1 MKKMK
6 KSKSLFAAILAVLS
20 IGLVSCGNE
29 NNPSQPSNN
38 PTTPSNNSQ
47 TPSVKNSYTF
57 DVNGEL
63 KEGMTVTLIFK
74 NNGSAIVEQASVVY
88 SVDDASKATVSGN
101 KITFTGNGT
110 VKITATYKG
119 ETIEK
124 TVEVAEGEHIYTIA
138 EAKAASSDLNNLIK
152 MRGKVTAS
160 LGKSAYISD
169 TTGGAYI
176 YNWSF
181 NSADTAITNKSFT
194 VGQTV
199 DITAFIV
206 HSNSKDKN
214 GNQNERGLQISNW
227 NSEKRER
234 VSGTSAIVSTTE
246 VEAMKPIELDEAGYK
261 ALTYDK
267 VGNLYTFEAEY
278 VSGNPKEK
286 GVNVKFKLGN
296 TDIVLRTDK
305 YDPASPSDTLVT
317 GKKYKITA
325 PLSWFNGAQFAYASS
340 GVSIVE
346 ADAKPLEVSY
356 TGNAYVGQK
365 VTLETTASGVK
376 VTEGVTY
383 TIEEGIDLA
392 SLENGVLT
400 ITGEGT
406 IKVKATYVK
415 DGKTLTAEVTINAT
429 ALALSKLS
437 ELKSMTSGKVKSRGY
452 VMGYTGTPRIDY
464 GLYDKVFIAD
474 GEDYFILYK
483 VKPEQLTG
491 INVGDLIEFTGD
503 ISHFPNGSVT
513 TYETRNNVITKLTEA
528 DPSIVKPTA
537 TELTSSSATFTFG
550 QDNISKAYK
559 INQGVVISNTEDSS
573 GNMTVKF
580 TLGSNEYDLF
590 MDSRDYEITKDPFTK
605 LTVGTV
611 FNANVFAAASNFFCP
626 SNIEIISQQEVLTM
640 DKEKAE
646 INIHG
651 NDKTLQLNATYTG
664 GSNTDPI
671 VWSSSAES
679 VATVD
684 QNGLVTGVAVGET
697 IITAKKSETLSV
709 QAKITVVDENITKV
723 KVSFNSDIADLLT
736 IDDSAKTA
744 TLTTQGITFLIKQEG
759 SPTPLSQ
766 MKDYL
771 SSSNSLRFYQGYS
784 MEISVA
790 SGTIKAIKPDS
801 YAKKAFTAKNISSTD
816 FTVTDI
822 DTVSMKNTTSSK
834 ISMKAVKQVQI
845 FSLEFTLGE

>member
-88 SVDDASKATVSGN
+88 SVDDASKASVSGN

-138 EAKAASSDLNNLIK
+138 EAKAANSNANKLIK

-160 LGKSAYISD
+160 LGTSAYISD
-169 TTGGAYI
+169 STGGAYI

-181 NSADTAITNKSFT
+181 NNADTAITNKSFT

-214 GNQNERGLQISNW
+214 GNQNERGLQISNY
-227 NSEKRER
+227 NSGSR

-278 VSGNPKEK
+278 VSGKPSKGT

-305 YDPASPSDTLVT
+305 FDPAAPSDTLVA

-340 GVSIVE
+340 GVSIVD

-356 TGNAYVGQK
+356 TGDAYVGK
-365 VTLETTASGVK
+365 EVTLVTTANGVK

-383 TIEEGIDLA
+383 TIEEGSDLA
-392 SLENGVLT
+392 SLENDVLT

-452 VMGYTGTPRIDY
+452 VMGYTGTPRIDS

-483 VKPEQLTG
+483 VKPEQLNG

-503 ISHFPNGSVT
+503 IQHYKQGDVT
-513 TYETRNNVITKLTEA
+513 TYETKNNVITKLTEA
-528 DPSIVKPTA
+528 DSSIVKPTA
-537 TELTSSSATFTFG
+537 TELTSTSAAFAFG
-550 QDNISKAYK
+550 QANISKAYK
-559 INQGVVISNTEDSS
+559 INQGVVVSNTEDSS

-580 TLGSNEYDLF
+580 TLGSNEYELF
-590 MDSRDYEITKDPFTK
+590 MDSRDYDITKDPFTK
-605 LTVGTV
+605 LTAGAV
-611 FNANVFAAASNFFCP
+611 FNADVFAAASNFFCP
-626 SNIEIISQQEVLTM
+626 SNIEITSQQEVLTL
-640 DKEKAE
+640 DKEE
-646 INIHG
+646 GTINIHG
-651 NDKTLQLNATYTG
+651 NDKTLQLNATYG
-664 GSNTDPI
+664 GTNTAPI
-671 VWSSSAES
+671 VWSSSVES

-723 KVSFNSDIADLLT
+723 TISASDLKEAVAGAVNQEVKGIKIEISTGLVKVANISVYKGQTLKLTSNIGLMTKVVFTCIASGD
-736 IDDSAKTA
+736 AKYGPGCFTGTNYTA
-744 TLTTQGITFLIKQEG
+744 GEEQTGTWELAAGASSLTLTASKQQVRITQ
-759 SPTPLSQ
+759 
-766 MKDYL
+766 
-771 SSSNSLRFYQGYS
+771 
-784 MEISVA
+784 MEISYIPSA
-790 SGTIKAIKPDS
+790 
-801 YAKKAFTAKNISSTD
+801 
-816 FTVTDI
+816 
-822 DTVSMKNTTSSK
+822 
-834 ISMKAVKQVQI
+834 
-845 FSLEFTLGE
+845 E

>member
-101 KITFTGNGT
+101 KITFTGNGSI
-110 VKITATYKG
+110 KITATYKG

-138 EAKAASSDLNNLIK
+138 EAKAANSNANKLIK

-160 LGKSAYISD
+160 LGTSAYISD
-169 TTGGAYI
+169 STGGAYI

-181 NSADTAITNKSFT
+181 NNADTAITNKSFT

-206 HSNSKDKN
+206 HSTN
-214 GNQNERGLQISNW
+214 GGERGLQISNY
-227 NSEKRER
+227 NREKKER
-234 VSGTSAIVSTTE
+234 VNGTSAIVSTTE

-278 VSGNPKEK
+278 VSGKPSKGT

-296 TDIVLRTDK
+296 TDIVLRTDS
-305 YDPASPSDTLVT
+305 YDPAVPSDTLVT

-340 GVSIVE
+340 GVSIVD
-346 ADAKPLEVSY
+346 ADSEPLEVSY
-356 TGNAYVGQK
+356 TGDAYVGEF
-365 VTLETTASGVK
+365 VNLVTTASGVK
-376 VTEGVTY
+376 VTEDVTY
-383 TIEEGIDLA
+383 TIEEGSNLA
-392 SLENGVLT
+392 SLANGVLT

-415 DGKTLTAEVTINAT
+415 DGKTLTAEVTIKAT
-429 ALALSKLS
+429 VLTLSKLS
-437 ELKSMTSGKVKSRGY
+437 ELKSKTKGKKVKSRGY
-452 VMGYTGTPRIDY
+452 VMGYTETPRSKS

-474 GEDYFILYK
+474 GEDYYILYK
-483 VKPEQLTG
+483 VLPEQLAG
-491 INVGDLIEFTGD
+491 INVGDLIEFTGYIQNYEQPD
-503 ISHFPNGSVT
+503 VT
-513 TYETRNNVITKLTEA
+513 TYETVSNVITKLTEA
-528 DPSIVKPTA
+528 DASIVKPTA
-537 TELTSSSATFTFG
+537 TELTSSSAAFTFG
-550 QDNISKAYK
+550 QPNISKAYK
-559 INQGVVISNTEDSS
+559 IKQGVVISNTKDSK
-573 GNMTVKF
+573 GNMIVEF
-580 TLGSNEYDLF
+580 TLGLNEYELF
-590 MDSRDYEITKDPFTK
+590 INSSDYDITKDSFTK
-605 LTVGTV
+605 LKAGAV
-611 FNANVFAAASNFFCP
+611 FNADVFADATNFFCP
-626 SNIEIISQQEVLTM
+626 SNIQITGEQEVLTL
-640 DKEKAE
+640 DKEKGE

-651 NDKTLQLNATYTG
+651 NDKTLQLNATYAG

-697 IITAKKSETLSV
+697 TITAKKSETLSV
-709 QAKITVVDENITKV
+709 QAKITVVDKNVTTVTIKTTDFDLTGVQKSSVDKTIKGLNFKISGSNNQGICNFNAKGYVGIYKGNKIEISSNLGLINKV
-723 KVSFNSDIADLLT
+723 IFTCNANGT
-736 IDDSAKTA
+736 AKGGPKNFTGTNYTA
-744 TLTTQGITFLIKQEG
+744 GEEETGIWELAAGASSLTLTASIAQVQITQ
-759 SPTPLSQ
+759 
-766 MKDYL
+766 
-771 SSSNSLRFYQGYS
+771 
-784 MEISVA
+784 MEIS
-790 SGTIKAIKPDS
+790 
-801 YAKKAFTAKNISSTD
+801 YISS
-816 FTVTDI
+816 
-822 DTVSMKNTTSSK
+822 
-834 ISMKAVKQVQI
+834 A
-845 FSLEFTLGE
+845 E

>member
-29 NNPSQPSNN
+29 SSQPSSN

-101 KITFTGNGT
+101 KITFTGNGSI
-110 VKITATYKG
+110 KITATYKG

-138 EAKAASSDLNNLIK
+138 EAKAASSDASHLIK

-160 LGKSAYISD
+160 LGTSAYISD

-176 YNWSF
+176 YNWSY
-181 NSADTAITNKSFT
+181 NNADTAITNKAFT

-206 HSNSKDKN
+206 HSTN
-214 GNQNERGLQISNW
+214 GGERGLQISNY
-227 NSEKRER
+227 NSGSR

-305 YDPASPSDTLVT
+305 YDPASPSDTLVA

-346 ADAKPLEVSY
+346 ADSEPLEVSY
-356 TGNAYVGQK
+356 TGNAYVGDK
-365 VTLETTASGVK
+365 VTLVTTASGVK

-383 TIEEGIDLA
+383 TIEEGSNLA

-400 ITGEGT
+400 ITGEGA

-429 ALALSKLS
+429 ALTLSKLS
-437 ELKSMTSGKVKSRGY
+437 ELKSMTTGKVKSRGY
-452 VMGYTGTPRIDY
+452 VMGYTGTPRSDS

-483 VKPEQLTG
+483 VQPEQLTG

-503 ISHFPNGSVT
+503 IQHYKQADVT
-513 TYETRNNVITKLTEA
+513 TYETKNNVITKLTEA
-528 DPSIVKPTA
+528 DSSIVKPTA
-537 TELTSSSATFTFG
+537 TELTSSSAAFAFG
-550 QDNISKAYK
+550 QANISKAYK
-559 INQGVVISNTEDSS
+559 INQGVVTSNTKDSK

-580 TLGSNEYDLF
+580 TLGSNEYELF
-590 MDSRDYEITKDPFTK
+590 MDSRDYDITKDPFTK
-605 LTVGTV
+605 LTVGAV
-611 FNANVFAAASNFFCP
+611 FNADVFAAASNFFCP
-626 SNIEIISQQEVLTM
+626 SNIEITGEQEVLTL
-640 DKEKAE
+640 DKKEGE

-664 GSNTDPI
+664 TNADPI

-697 IITAKKSETLSV
+697 TITAKKSETLSV

-723 KVSFNSDIADLLT
+723 KVSFNSGIANLLT
-736 IDDSAKTA
+736 IDDSTKTA
-744 TLTTQGITFLIKQEG
+744 TFTTQGITFLIKQGG
-759 SPTPLSQ
+759 SNTPLSQ
-766 MKDYL
+766 MKNYL
-771 SSSNSLRFYQGYS
+771 SRNSLRFYKDYS

-801 YAKKAFTAKNISSTD
+801 YAMKAFTAENISSKD
-816 FTVTDI
+816 FTVTDT

-834 ISMKAVKQVQI
+834 ISMTAVNQVQI
-845 FSLEFTLGE
+845 YSLEFTLGD

>member
-29 NNPSQPSNN
+29 SSQPSSN

-101 KITFTGNGT
+101 KITFTGNGS

-138 EAKAASSDLNNLIK
+138 EAKAASSDANHLIK

-160 LGKSAYISD
+160 LGTSAYISD

-176 YNWSF
+176 YNWSY
-181 NSADTAITNKSFT
+181 NNADTAITNKSFT

-206 HSNSKDKN
+206 HSNKKDKN
-214 GNQNERGLQISNW
+214 GNQIERGLQISNY
-227 NSEKRER
+227 NSGSR

-278 VSGNPKEK
+278 VSGKPSK
-286 GVNVKFKLGN
+286 GTGVDVKFKLGN

-305 YDPASPSDTLVT
+305 FDPAAPSDTLVA

-325 PLSWFNGAQFAYASS
+325 PLSWFNGSQFAYASS

-356 TGNAYVGQK
+356 TGNAYVGK
-365 VTLETTASGVK
+365 EVTLVTTASGVK

-383 TIEEGIDLA
+383 TIEEGSDLA
-392 SLENGVLT
+392 SLENDVLT

-437 ELKSMTSGKVKSRGY
+437 ELKSMTTGKVKSRGY
-452 VMGYTGTPRIDY
+452 VMGYTGTPRIDS
-464 GLYDKVFIAD
+464 GLYDKVFVAD

-503 ISHFPNGSVT
+503 IQHYKQGDVT
-513 TYETRNNVITKLTEA
+513 TYETKNNVITKLTEA
-528 DPSIVKPTA
+528 DSSIVKPTA
-537 TELTSSSATFTFG
+537 TELTSSSAAFAFG
-550 QDNISKAYK
+550 QANISKAFK
-559 INQGVVISNTEDSS
+559 INQGVVVSNTEDSS

-580 TLGSNEYDLF
+580 TLGSNEYELF
-590 MDSRDYEITKDPFTK
+590 MDSRDYDITKDPFTK
-605 LTVGTV
+605 LTAGAV
-611 FNANVFAAASNFFCP
+611 FNADVFAAASNFFCP
-626 SNIEIISQQEVLTM
+626 SNIEITSQQEVLTL
-640 DKEKAE
+640 DKEE
-646 INIHG
+646 GTINIHG
-651 NDKTLQLNATYTG
+651 NDKTLQLNATYG
-664 GSNTDPI
+664 GTNTSPI
-671 VWSSSAES
+671 VWSSSTES
-679 VATVD
+679 VATVN

-697 IITAKKSETLSV
+697 IITAKKSETLKV
-709 QAKITVVDENITKV
+709 QAKITVVDVNITKV
-723 KVSFNSDIADLLT
+723 TISASDLTEMETEGAVNQEVKGIKIEISNGIVNVANIRVYQGKTLKLTSNIGLMTKVVFTCTASGD
-736 IDDSAKTA
+736 AKYGPGCFTGTNYTA
-744 TLTTQGITFLIKQEG
+744 GEGETGTWELAAGASSLTLTASKKQVRITQ
-759 SPTPLSQ
+759 
-766 MKDYL
+766 
-771 SSSNSLRFYQGYS
+771 
-784 MEISVA
+784 MEISYIPSA
-790 SGTIKAIKPDS
+790 
-801 YAKKAFTAKNISSTD
+801 
-816 FTVTDI
+816 
-822 DTVSMKNTTSSK
+822 
-834 ISMKAVKQVQI
+834 
-845 FSLEFTLGE
+845 E

>member
-101 KITFTGNGT
+101 KITFTGNGSI
-110 VKITATYKG
+110 KITATYKG

-138 EAKAASSDLNNLIK
+138 EAKAATSNANNLIK

-169 TTGGAYI
+169 STGGAYI

-181 NSADTAITNKSFT
+181 NNADTAITNKSFT

-206 HSNSKDKN
+206 HSTN
-214 GNQNERGLQISNW
+214 GGERGLQISNW
-227 NSEKRER
+227 NSEKKER
-234 VSGTSAIVSTTE
+234 VNGTSAIVSTTE
-246 VEAMKPIELDEAGYK
+246 VEAMEPIELDEAGFK

-278 VSGNPKEK
+278 VSGKPSKGT

-296 TDIVLRTDK
+296 TDIVLRTDS
-305 YDPASPSDTLVT
+305 YDPAAPSDTLVA
-317 GKKYKITA
+317 GKTYKITA

-356 TGNAYVGQK
+356 TGNAYVGEI
-365 VTLETTASGVK
+365 VNLETTASGVK

-383 TIEEGIDLA
+383 TIEEGSNLA

-429 ALALSKLS
+429 ALTLSKLS
-437 ELKSMTSGKVKSRGY
+437 ALKSMTTGKVKSRGY
-452 VMGYTGTPRIDY
+452 VMGYTGTPRSDS

-483 VKPEQLTG
+483 VQPEQLTG

-503 ISHFPNGSVT
+503 IQHYKQADVT
-513 TYETRNNVITKLTEA
+513 TYETAHNVITKLTEA
-528 DPSIVKPTA
+528 DSSIVKPTA
-537 TELTSSSATFTFG
+537 TELTSSSAAFTFG
-550 QDNISKAYK
+550 QANISKAYK
-559 INQGVVISNTEDSS
+559 INQAVVISNTEDSK

-580 TLGSNEYDLF
+580 TLGSNEYELF
-590 MDSRDYEITKDPFTK
+590 MDSRDYDITKDPFTK
-605 LTVGTV
+605 LKAGAV
-611 FNANVFAAASNFFCP
+611 FNADVFAAASNFFCP
-626 SNIEIISQQEVLTM
+626 SNIEITSQQEVLTL
-640 DKEKAE
+640 DKEE
-646 INIHG
+646 GTINIHG

-671 VWSSSAES
+671 VWSSSVES

-709 QAKITVVDENITKV
+709 QAKITVVDVNITKV
-723 KVSFNSDIADLLT
+723 TISASDLTEMETAGAVNQEVKGIKFEISNGIVNVANIRVYQGQTLKLTSNIGLMTKVVFTCTASGD
-736 IDDSAKTA
+736 AKYGPGCFTGTNYTA
-744 TLTTQGITFLIKQEG
+744 GEEQTGTWELAAGASSLTLTASKKQVRITQ
-759 SPTPLSQ
+759 
-766 MKDYL
+766 
-771 SSSNSLRFYQGYS
+771 
-784 MEISVA
+784 MEISYIPSA
-790 SGTIKAIKPDS
+790 
-801 YAKKAFTAKNISSTD
+801 
-816 FTVTDI
+816 
-822 DTVSMKNTTSSK
+822 
-834 ISMKAVKQVQI
+834 
-845 FSLEFTLGE
+845 E

>member
-20 IGLVSCGNE
+20 IGLVSCGNQQQ
-29 NNPSQPSNN
+29 SS
-38 PTTPSNNSQ
+38 TPSNNSQ

-74 NNGSAIVEQASVVY
+74 NNGSAIVDQASVVY

-101 KITFTGNGT
+101 KITFTGNGS

-138 EAKAASSDLNNLIK
+138 EAKAAKSDANNLIK

-169 TTGGAYI
+169 STGGAYI

-181 NSADTAITNKSFT
+181 NNADTAITNKSFT

-214 GNQNERGLQISNW
+214 GNQNERGLQISNY
-227 NSEKRER
+227 NSGSR

-278 VSGNPKEK
+278 VSGKPSKGT

-305 YDPASPSDTLVT
+305 FDPAAPSDTLVA

-340 GVSIVE
+340 GVSIVD

-356 TGNAYVGQK
+356 TGDAYVGK
-365 VTLETTASGVK
+365 EVTLVTTANGVK

-383 TIEEGIDLA
+383 TIEEGSDLA
-392 SLENGVLT
+392 SLANDVLT

-452 VMGYTGTPRIDY
+452 VMGHTGTPRSDY
-464 GLYDKVFIAD
+464 GLYDKVFVAD

-483 VKPEQLTG
+483 VQPEQLTG
-491 INVGDLIEFTGD
+491 IKVGDLIEFTGD
-503 ISHFPNGSVT
+503 ISHYANGSVT
-513 TYETRNNVITKLTEA
+513 TYETKNNVITKLTEA
-528 DPSIVKPTA
+528 DSSIVKPTA
-537 TELTSSSATFTFG
+537 TELTSTSAAFAFG
-550 QDNISKAYK
+550 QANISKAYK
-559 INQGVVISNTEDSS
+559 INQGVVVSNTEDSS

-590 MDSRDYEITKDPFTK
+590 IDSRDYDITKDPFTK
-605 LTVGTV
+605 LTVGAV
-611 FNANVFAAASNFFCP
+611 FNADVFAAASNFFCP
-626 SNIEIISQQEVLTM
+626 SNIEITSQQEVLTL
-640 DKEKAE
+640 DKEE
-646 INIHG
+646 GTINIHG
-651 NDKTLQLNATYTG
+651 NDKTLQLNATYG
-664 GSNTDPI
+664 GTNTAPI
-671 VWSSSAES
+671 VWSSSVES
-679 VATVD
+679 VATVN

-723 KVSFNSDIADLLT
+723 TISASDLTEAVAGAVNQEVKGIKIEISNGLVNVDNIRVYKGKTLKLTSNIGLMTKVVFTCIASGD
-736 IDDSAKTA
+736 AKYGPGCFTGTNYTA
-744 TLTTQGITFLIKQEG
+744 GEEETGTWELAAGASSLTLTAEKNQVRITQ
-759 SPTPLSQ
+759 
-766 MKDYL
+766 
-771 SSSNSLRFYQGYS
+771 
-784 MEISVA
+784 MEISYIPSA
-790 SGTIKAIKPDS
+790 
-801 YAKKAFTAKNISSTD
+801 
-816 FTVTDI
+816 
-822 DTVSMKNTTSSK
+822 
-834 ISMKAVKQVQI
+834 
-845 FSLEFTLGE
+845 E

>member
-29 NNPSQPSNN
+29 SSQPSNN

-101 KITFTGNGT
+101 KITFTGNGS

-138 EAKAASSDLNNLIK
+138 EAKAASSNANKLIK

-160 LGKSAYISD
+160 LGTSAYISD

-181 NSADTAITNKSFT
+181 NNADTAITNKAFT

-214 GNQNERGLQISNW
+214 GNQNERGLQISNF
-227 NSEKRER
+227 NSGSR

-278 VSGNPKEK
+278 VSGKPSKGT

-305 YDPASPSDTLVT
+305 FDPAAPSDTLVA

-346 ADAKPLEVSY
+346 ADSKSLEVSY
-356 TGNAYVGQK
+356 TGDAYVGEF
-365 VTLETTASGVK
+365 VNLVTTASGVK

-383 TIEEGIDLA
+383 TIEEGSNLA
-392 SLENGVLT
+392 SLANGVLT

-429 ALALSKLS
+429 ALTLSKLS
-437 ELKSMTSGKVKSRGY
+437 ELKSMTEGKKVKSRGY
-452 VMGYTGTPRIDY
+452 VMGHTGTPRSDS
-464 GLYDKVFIAD
+464 GLYDKVFVAD
-474 GEDYFILYK
+474 GQDYFILYK
-483 VKPEQLTG
+483 VLPEQLAE
-491 INVGDLIEFTGD
+491 INVGDLIEFTGYIKNFKQPD
-503 ISHFPNGSVT
+503 VT
-513 TYETRNNVITKLTEA
+513 TYETVTNVITKLTEA
-528 DPSIVKPTA
+528 DSSIVKPTA

-550 QDNISKAYK
+550 QANISKAYK
-559 INQGVVISNTEDSS
+559 INQGVVVSNTEDSK

-580 TLGSNEYDLF
+580 TLGSNEYELF
-590 MDSRDYEITKDPFTK
+590 MDSRDYDITKDPFTK
-605 LTVGTV
+605 LKAGAV
-611 FNANVFAAASNFFCP
+611 FNADVFAAATNFFCP
-626 SNIEIISQQEVLTM
+626 SNIEITGEQEVLTL
-640 DKEKAE
+640 DKKEGT

-664 GSNTDPI
+664 TNTAAI

-697 IITAKKSETLSV
+697 IITAKKSETLYA
-709 QAKITVVDENITKV
+709 QAKITVVDKNVTTVTIKSNDFGLSGKQTSSVDKTINDLNFKISGSNTSGICDFREDHIRIYKDNKIEISTNSGLINKV
-723 KVSFNSDIADLLT
+723 IFT
-736 IDDSAKTA
+736 CTA
-744 TLTTQGITFLIKQEG
+744 SGKAEYGPGNFEG
-759 SPTPLSQ
+759 SNYTAGEEETGTWELAAGASSLSLTAKKAQ
-766 MKDYL
+766 V
-771 SSSNSLRFYQGYS
+771 RITQ
-784 MEISVA
+784 MEIS
-790 SGTIKAIKPDS
+790 
-801 YAKKAFTAKNISSTD
+801 YISSA
-816 FTVTDI
+816 
-822 DTVSMKNTTSSK
+822 K
-834 ISMKAVKQVQI
+834 
-845 FSLEFTLGE
+845 

>member
-88 SVDDASKATVSGN
+88 SVDDASKATVFGN
-101 KITFTGNGT
+101 KITFTGNGSI
-110 VKITATYKG
+110 KITATYKG

-138 EAKAASSDLNNLIK
+138 EAKAATSNANNLIK

-160 LGKSAYISD
+160 LGTSAYISD
-169 TTGGAYI
+169 STGGAYI

-181 NSADTAITNKSFT
+181 NNADTAITNKSFT

-206 HSNSKDKN
+206 HSNKKDKN
-214 GNQNERGLQISNW
+214 GNQIERGLQISNYY
-227 NSEKRER
+227 SGSS

-246 VEAMKPIELDEAGYK
+246 VEAMEPIELDEAGYK

-278 VSGNPKEK
+278 VSGKPSK
-286 GVNVKFKLGN
+286 GSGENVLFKLGN
-296 TDIVLRTDK
+296 TTITLRTDK
-305 YDPASPSDTLVT
+305 FDPAAPSDTLVA
-317 GKKYKITA
+317 GKTYKITA

-356 TGNAYVGQK
+356 TGNAYVGK
-365 VTLETTASGVK
+365 EVTLVTTASGVK

-383 TIEEGIDLA
+383 TIEEGNDLA

-400 ITGEGT
+400 ITGEGA

-437 ELKSMTSGKVKSRGY
+437 ELKSMSSGKVKSRGY
-452 VMGYTGTPRIDY
+452 VMGYTGTPRIDS

-503 ISHFPNGSVT
+503 IQHYKQGDVT
-513 TYETRNNVITKLTEA
+513 TYETKNNVITKLTES
-528 DPSIVKPTA
+528 DSSIVKPTA
-537 TELTSSSATFTFG
+537 TELTSSSAAFTFG
-550 QDNISKAYK
+550 QANISKAYK
-559 INQGVVISNTEDSS
+559 INQGVVVSNTEDSS
-573 GNMTVKF
+573 GKMTVKF

-590 MDSRDYEITKDPFTK
+590 MDSRDYDITKDPFTK
-605 LTVGTV
+605 LTAGAV
-611 FNANVFAAASNFFCP
+611 FNADVFAAASNFFCP
-626 SNIEIISQQEVLTM
+626 SNIEITSQQEVLTL
-640 DKEKAE
+640 DKEE
-646 INIHG
+646 GTINIHG
-651 NDKTLQLNATYTG
+651 NNKTLQLNATYG
-664 GSNTDPI
+664 GTNTAPI
-671 VWSSSAES
+671 VWSSSVES
-679 VATVD
+679 VATVN

-709 QAKITVVDENITKV
+709 QAKITVVDVNITKV
-723 KVSFNSDIADLLT
+723 TISASDLTEMETAGAVNQEVKGIKFEISNGIVNVADIRVYQGQTLKLTSNIGLMTKVVFTCTASGD
-736 IDDSAKTA
+736 AKYGPGCFTGTNYTA
-744 TLTTQGITFLIKQEG
+744 GEEQTGTWELAAGASSLTLTASKKQVRITQ
-759 SPTPLSQ
+759 
-766 MKDYL
+766 
-771 SSSNSLRFYQGYS
+771 
-784 MEISVA
+784 MEISYIPSA
-790 SGTIKAIKPDS
+790 
-801 YAKKAFTAKNISSTD
+801 
-816 FTVTDI
+816 
-822 DTVSMKNTTSSK
+822 
-834 ISMKAVKQVQI
+834 
-845 FSLEFTLGE
+845 E

>member
-29 NNPSQPSNN
+29 SSQPSNN

-88 SVDDASKATVSGN
+88 SVDDTSKATVSGN
-101 KITFTGNGT
+101 KITFTGNGSI
-110 VKITATYKG
+110 KITATYKG

-138 EAKAASSDLNNLIK
+138 EAKAASSDASHLIK

-160 LGKSAYISD
+160 LGTSAYISD
-169 TTGGAYI
+169 STGGAYI
-176 YNWSF
+176 YNWSY
-181 NSADTAITNKSFT
+181 NNADTAITNKAFT

-206 HSNSKDKN
+206 HSNKKDKN
-214 GNQNERGLQISNW
+214 GNQIERGLQISNY
-227 NSEKRER
+227 NSGR
-234 VSGTSAIVSTTE
+234 VDGTSAIVSTTE

-278 VSGNPKEK
+278 VSGKPSK
-286 GVNVKFKLGN
+286 GTGVDVKFKLGN

-305 YDPASPSDTLVT
+305 FDPAAPSDTLVA

-356 TGNAYVGQK
+356 TGNTYVGK
-365 VTLETTASGVK
+365 EVTLVTTASGVK

-383 TIEEGIDLA
+383 TIEEGSDLA
-392 SLENGVLT
+392 SLENDVLT

-437 ELKSMTSGKVKSRGY
+437 ELKSMTTGKVKSRGY
-452 VMGYTGTPRIDY
+452 VMGYTGTPRIDS

-483 VKPEQLTG
+483 VQPEQLTG

-503 ISHFPNGSVT
+503 IQNYKQADVT
-513 TYETRNNVITKLTEA
+513 TYETKNNVITKLTEA
-528 DPSIVKPTA
+528 DSSIVKPTA
-537 TELTSSSATFTFG
+537 TELTSSSATFVFG
-550 QDNISKAYK
+550 QVNISKAYK
-559 INQGVVISNTEDSS
+559 INQGVVVSNTEDSS

-580 TLGSNEYDLF
+580 TLGSNEYELF
-590 MDSRDYEITKDPFTK
+590 MDSRDYDITKEPFTK
-605 LTVGTV
+605 LTAGAV

-626 SNIEIISQQEVLTM
+626 SNIEITSQQEVLTL
-640 DKEKAE
+640 DKEE
-646 INIHG
+646 GTINIHG
-651 NDKTLQLNATYTG
+651 NDKTLQLNATYG
-664 GSNTDPI
+664 GSNTAPI

-679 VATVD
+679 VATVN

-723 KVSFNSDIADLLT
+723 TISSSDLTETAAGAVNQEVKGIKIEISTGLVNVANIRVYKGQTLKLTSNIGLMTKVVFTCIESGD
-736 IDDSAKTA
+736 AKYGPGCFTGTNYTA
-744 TLTTQGITFLIKQEG
+744 GEEETGTWELAAGASSLTLTASKNQVRITQ
-759 SPTPLSQ
+759 
-766 MKDYL
+766 
-771 SSSNSLRFYQGYS
+771 
-784 MEISVA
+784 MEISYIP
-790 SGTIKAIKPDS
+790 S
-801 YAKKAFTAKNISSTD
+801 AK
-816 FTVTDI
+816 
-822 DTVSMKNTTSSK
+822 
-834 ISMKAVKQVQI
+834 
-845 FSLEFTLGE
+845 

>member
-101 KITFTGNGT
+101 KITFTGNGS

-138 EAKAASSDLNNLIK
+138 EAKTASSDMNNLIK

-169 TTGGAYI
+169 STGGAYI

-181 NSADTAITNKSFT
+181 NNADTAITNKAFT

-206 HSNSKDKN
+206 HSTN
-214 GNQNERGLQISNW
+214 GGERGLQISNW
-227 NSEKRER
+227 NSEKKER

-246 VEAMKPIELDEAGYK
+246 VEAMEPIELDEAGFK

-278 VSGNPKEK
+278 VSGKPSKGT

-296 TDIVLRTDK
+296 TDIVLRTDS
-305 YDPASPSDTLVT
+305 YDPAVPSDTLVT

-346 ADAKPLEVSY
+346 ADSEPLEVSY
-356 TGNAYVGQK
+356 TGNAYVGEI
-365 VTLETTASGVK
+365 VSLETTASGVK

-383 TIEEGIDLA
+383 TIEEGSNLA
-392 SLENGVLT
+392 SLENSVLT

-452 VMGYTGTPRIDY
+452 VMGYTGTPRIDS

-483 VKPEQLTG
+483 VQPEQLTG
-491 INVGDLIEFTGD
+491 INVGDLIEFIGD
-503 ISHFPNGSVT
+503 IQHYKQADVT
-513 TYETRNNVITKLTEA
+513 TYETAHNVITKLTEA
-528 DPSIVKPTA
+528 DSSIVKPTA
-537 TELTSSSATFTFG
+537 TELTSSSAAFTFG
-550 QDNISKAYK
+550 QANISKAYK
-559 INQGVVISNTEDSS
+559 IKQAVVISNTEDSK

-580 TLGSNEYDLF
+580 TLGSNEYELF
-590 MDSRDYEITKDPFTK
+590 MDSRDYDITNDPFTK
-605 LTVGTV
+605 LIPGAV
-611 FNANVFAAASNFFCP
+611 FNADVFAAATNFFCP
-626 SNIEIISQQEVLTM
+626 SNIEFTGEQEVLIM
-640 DKEKAE
+640 DKKEGT

-651 NDKTLQLNATYTG
+651 NDKTLQLKATYTG
-664 GSNTDPI
+664 SNTGAI
-671 VWSSSAES
+671 TWSSSVES

-697 IITAKKSETLSV
+697 IITAKKSETLYA

-723 KVSFNSDIADLLT
+723 TVSFSSDIADLLT
-736 IDDSAKTA
+736 IDNSAKTA
-744 TLTTQGITFLIKQEG
+744 TLTTQGITFLIKQED

-771 SSSNSLRFYQGYS
+771 SGNSLRFYKGYS

-801 YAKKAFTAKNISSTD
+801 YAKKAFTADNISSND

-834 ISMKAVKQVQI
+834 ISMTAVSQVQI
-845 FSLEFTLGE
+845 YSLEFTLGD

>member
-29 NNPSQPSNN
+29 SSQPSSN

-101 KITFTGNGT
+101 KITFTGNGSI
-110 VKITATYKG
+110 KITATYKG

-138 EAKAASSDLNNLIK
+138 EAKAASSDASHLIK

-160 LGKSAYISD
+160 LGTSAYISD

-176 YNWSF
+176 YNWSY
-181 NSADTAITNKSFT
+181 NNADTAITNKAFT

-206 HSNSKDKN
+206 HSTN
-214 GNQNERGLQISNW
+214 GGERGLQISNY
-227 NSEKRER
+227 NSGSR

-305 YDPASPSDTLVT
+305 YDPASPSDTLVA

-346 ADAKPLEVSY
+346 ADSEPLEVSY
-356 TGNAYVGQK
+356 TGNAYVGDK
-365 VTLETTASGVK
+365 VTLVTTASGVK

-383 TIEEGIDLA
+383 TIEEGSNLA

-400 ITGEGT
+400 ITGEGA

-429 ALALSKLS
+429 ALTLSKLS
-437 ELKSMTSGKVKSRGY
+437 ELKSMTTGKVKSRGY
-452 VMGYTGTPRIDY
+452 VMGYTGTPRSDS
-464 GLYDKVFIAD
+464 GLYDKVFVAD

-483 VKPEQLTG
+483 VQPEQLTG

-503 ISHFPNGSVT
+503 IQHYKQADIT
-513 TYETRNNVITKLTEA
+513 TYETKNNVITKLTEA
-528 DPSIVKPTA
+528 DSSIVKPTA
-537 TELTSSSATFTFG
+537 TELTSSSAAFAFG
-550 QDNISKAYK
+550 QANISKAYK
-559 INQGVVISNTEDSS
+559 INQGVVTSNTKDSK

-580 TLGSNEYDLF
+580 TLGSNEYELF
-590 MDSRDYEITKDPFTK
+590 MDSRDYDITKDPFTK
-605 LTVGTV
+605 LTVGAV
-611 FNANVFAAASNFFCP
+611 FNADVFAAASNFFCP
-626 SNIEIISQQEVLTM
+626 SNIEITGEQEVLTL
-640 DKEKAE
+640 DKKEGE

-664 GSNTDPI
+664 TNADPI

-679 VATVD
+679 VAKVD

-697 IITAKKSETLSV
+697 TITAKKSETLSV

-723 KVSFNSDIADLLT
+723 KVSFNSGIANLLT
-736 IDDSAKTA
+736 IDDSTKTA
-744 TLTTQGITFLIKQEG
+744 TFTTQGITFLIKQGG
-759 SPTPLSQ
+759 SNTPLSQ
-766 MKDYL
+766 MKNYL
-771 SSSNSLRFYQGYS
+771 SRNSLRFYKDYS

-801 YAKKAFTAKNISSTD
+801 YAKKAFTAENISSKD
-816 FTVTDI
+816 FTVTDT

-834 ISMKAVKQVQI
+834 ISMTAVNQVQI
-845 FSLEFTLGE
+845 YSLEFTLGD

>member
-29 NNPSQPSNN
+29 NNPSQQPSNN

-101 KITFTGNGT
+101 KITFTGNGSI
-110 VKITATYKG
+110 KITATYKG

-138 EAKAASSDLNNLIK
+138 EAKAAKSDLNNLIK

-206 HSNSKDKN
+206 HSTN
-214 GNQNERGLQISNW
+214 GGERGLQISNW
-227 NSEKRER
+227 NSEKKER

-246 VEAMKPIELDEAGYK
+246 VEAMKPIELDEAGFK
-261 ALTYDK
+261 ALTSDK

-278 VSGNPKEK
+278 VSGKPSKGT

-296 TDIVLRTDK
+296 TDIVLRTDR
-305 YDPASPSDTLVT
+305 YDPAVPSDTLVT

-346 ADAKPLEVSY
+346 ADSEPLEVTY
-356 TGNAYVGQK
+356 TGNAYVGEI
-365 VTLETTASGVK
+365 VNLETTASGVK

-383 TIEEGIDLA
+383 TIEEGSNLA

-429 ALALSKLS
+429 ALTLSKLS
-437 ELKSMTSGKVKSRGY
+437 ELKSMTTGKVKSRGY
-452 VMGYTGTPRIDY
+452 VMSYTGTPRSDS

-483 VKPEQLTG
+483 VQPEQLTG

-503 ISHFPNGSVT
+503 IQHYKQGDVT
-513 TYETRNNVITKLTEA
+513 TYETAHNVITKLTEA
-528 DPSIVKPTA
+528 DSSIVKPTA
-537 TELTSSSATFTFG
+537 TELTSSSAAFAFG
-550 QDNISKAYK
+550 QGNISKAYK
-559 INQGVVISNTEDSS
+559 INQGVVVSNTEDSK

-580 TLGSNEYDLF
+580 TLGSNEYELF
-590 MDSRDYEITKDPFTK
+590 MDSRDYDITKDPFTK
-605 LTVGTV
+605 LKAGAA
-611 FNANVFAAASNFFCP
+611 FIAAATNFFCP
-626 SNIEIISQQEVLTM
+626 SNIEITGEQEVLTL
-640 DKEKAE
+640 DKKEGE
-646 INIHG
+646 INIRG
-651 NDKTLQLNATYTG
+651 NDKTLQLNATYH

-671 VWSSSAES
+671 VWSSSVES

-697 IITAKKSETLSV
+697 TITAKKSETLYV
-709 QAKITVVDENITKV
+709 EAKITVVDKNVTTVTIKSNDFGLSGKQTSNVDKTINDLNFKISGSNTSGICDFSEDHIRIFKGNKIEISTNSGLINKVIFTCTASGKAKFGPGNFEGSNYTAGEEETGTWELAAGASSLSLTAKENQVRITQMEIYYI
-723 KVSFNSDIADLLT
+723 S
-736 IDDSAKTA
+736 SAK
-744 TLTTQGITFLIKQEG
+744 
-759 SPTPLSQ
+759 
-766 MKDYL
+766 
-771 SSSNSLRFYQGYS
+771 
-784 MEISVA
+784 
-790 SGTIKAIKPDS
+790 
-801 YAKKAFTAKNISSTD
+801 
-816 FTVTDI
+816 
-822 DTVSMKNTTSSK
+822 
-834 ISMKAVKQVQI
+834 
-845 FSLEFTLGE
+845 

>member
-138 EAKAASSDLNNLIK
+138 EAKAASSNANKLIK

-160 LGKSAYISD
+160 LGTSAYISD
-169 TTGGAYI
+169 STGGAYI

-181 NSADTAITNKSFT
+181 NNADTAITNKSFT

-206 HSNSKDKN
+206 HSNTKDKN
-214 GNQNERGLQISNW
+214 GNQIERGLQISNY
-227 NSEKRER
+227 NSGSR
-234 VSGTSAIVSTTE
+234 VNGTSAIVSTTE
-246 VEAMKPIELDEAGYK
+246 VEAMEPIELDEAGFK

-278 VSGNPKEK
+278 VSGKPSK
-286 GVNVKFKLGN
+286 GTGVDVKFKLGN
-296 TDIVLRTDK
+296 TDITLRTDK
-305 YDPASPSDTLVT
+305 FDPAAPSDTLVT

-383 TIEEGIDLA
+383 TIEEGSNLA
-392 SLENGVLT
+392 SLENSVLT

-452 VMGYTGTPRIDY
+452 VMGYTGTPRIDS

-483 VKPEQLTG
+483 VKPEQLNG

-503 ISHFPNGSVT
+503 IQHYKQGDVT
-513 TYETRNNVITKLTEA
+513 TYETKNNVITKLTEA
-528 DPSIVKPTA
+528 DSSIVKPTA
-537 TELTSSSATFTFG
+537 TELTSSSAAFTFG
-550 QDNISKAYK
+550 QANISKAYK
-559 INQGVVISNTEDSS
+559 INQGVVISNTEDSN

-580 TLGSNEYDLF
+580 TLGSNEYELF
-590 MDSRDYEITKDPFTK
+590 MDSRDYDITKDPFTK
-605 LTVGTV
+605 LTAGAV
-611 FNANVFAAASNFFCP
+611 FNADVFAAASNFFCP
-626 SNIEIISQQEVLTM
+626 SNIEITSQQEVLTL
-640 DKEKAE
+640 DKEE
-646 INIHG
+646 GTINIHG
-651 NDKTLQLNATYTG
+651 NDKTLQLNATYG
-664 GSNTDPI
+664 GTNTAPI
-671 VWSSSAES
+671 VWSSSVES
-679 VATVD
+679 VATVN

-697 IITAKKSETLSV
+697 IITAKKSETLKV
-709 QAKITVVDENITKV
+709 QAKITVIDVNITKV
-723 KVSFNSDIADLLT
+723 TISASDLTEMGTPGAVNQEVKGIKFEISNGIVNVANIRVYQGQTLKLTSNIGLMTKVVFTCTASGD
-736 IDDSAKTA
+736 AKYGPGCFTGTNYTA
-744 TLTTQGITFLIKQEG
+744 GEEETGTWELAAGASSLTLTASKKQVRITQ
-759 SPTPLSQ
+759 
-766 MKDYL
+766 
-771 SSSNSLRFYQGYS
+771 
-784 MEISVA
+784 MEISYIPSA
-790 SGTIKAIKPDS
+790 
-801 YAKKAFTAKNISSTD
+801 
-816 FTVTDI
+816 
-822 DTVSMKNTTSSK
+822 
-834 ISMKAVKQVQI
+834 
-845 FSLEFTLGE
+845 E

>member
-1 MKKMK
+1 MK

-29 NNPSQPSNN
+29 SSQPSSN

-101 KITFTGNGT
+101 KITFTGNGSI
-110 VKITATYKG
+110 KITATYKG

-124 TVEVAEGEHIYTIA
+124 TVEIAEGEHIYTIA
-138 EAKAASSDLNNLIK
+138 EAKAAKSDANHLIK

-169 TTGGAYI
+169 STGGAYI

-206 HSNSKDKN
+206 HSTK
-214 GNQNERGLQISNW
+214 GGERGLQISNY
-227 NSEKRER
+227 NSGSR
-234 VSGTSAIVSTTE
+234 VNGTSAIVSTTK
-246 VEAMKPIELDEAGYK
+246 VEAMKPIELDEAGFK
-261 ALTYDK
+261 ALTSDK

-278 VSGNPKEK
+278 VSGKPSK
-286 GVNVKFKLGN
+286 GSDVNVLFKLGS
-296 TDIVLRTDK
+296 TSITLRTDSF
-305 YDPASPSDTLVT
+305 DPAAPSDTLVA

-325 PLSWFNGAQFAYASS
+325 PLSWLNGAQFAYASS

-346 ADAKPLEVSY
+346 ADSEPLEVSY
-356 TGNAYVGQK
+356 TGDAYVGEF
-365 VTLETTASGVK
+365 VNLVTTASGVK

-383 TIEEGIDLA
+383 TIEEGSNLA
-392 SLENGVLT
+392 SLANGVLT

-429 ALALSKLS
+429 VLALSKLS
-437 ELKSMTSGKVKSRGY
+437 ELKSMTEGKKVKSRGY
-452 VMGYTGTPRIDY
+452 VMGYTETPRSKSV
-464 GLYDKVFIAD
+464 LYDKVFVAD

-483 VKPEQLTG
+483 VLPEQLTG
-491 INVGDLIEFTGD
+491 INVGDLIEFTGYIKNFKQSD
-503 ISHFPNGSVT
+503 VT
-513 TYETRNNVITKLTEA
+513 TYETTTNVITKLTET
-528 DPSIVKPTA
+528 DSSIVKPTA
-537 TELTSSSATFTFG
+537 TELTSSSAAFAFG
-550 QDNISKAYK
+550 QANISKAYK
-559 INQGVVISNTEDSS
+559 IKQGVVISNTKDSS
-573 GNMTVKF
+573 GNMTIKF
-580 TLGSNEYDLF
+580 TLGSIEYELF
-590 MDSRDYEITKDPFTK
+590 INSSDYDITKDPYTK
-605 LTVGTV
+605 LKAGAV
-611 FNANVFAAASNFFCP
+611 FNADVFAAATNFFCP
-626 SNIEIISQQEVLTM
+626 SNIEITGQQEVLTL
-640 DKEKAE
+640 DKKEGE

-651 NDKTLQLNATYTG
+651 NDKTLQLNATYAG
-664 GSNTDPI
+664 GTNTDPI

-697 IITAKKSETLSV
+697 TITAKKSETLKV
-709 QAKITVVDENITKV
+709 QAKITVVDKNVTTVTIKTTDFDLTGVQKSSVDKTIKGLNFKISGPNNQGICNFKSNYFGIYKGNKIEISSNLGLINKV
-723 KVSFNSDIADLLT
+723 IFTCNANGT
-736 IDDSAKTA
+736 AKGGPKNFTGTNYTA
-744 TLTTQGITFLIKQEG
+744 GEEETGTWELAAGASSLTLTASKAQVQITQ
-759 SPTPLSQ
+759 
-766 MKDYL
+766 
-771 SSSNSLRFYQGYS
+771 
-784 MEISVA
+784 MEISYIPSA
-790 SGTIKAIKPDS
+790 
-801 YAKKAFTAKNISSTD
+801 
-816 FTVTDI
+816 
-822 DTVSMKNTTSSK
+822 
-834 ISMKAVKQVQI
+834 
-845 FSLEFTLGE
+845 E

>member
-101 KITFTGNGT
+101 KITFTGNGS
-110 VKITATYKG
+110 VKITANYKG

-138 EAKAASSDLNNLIK
+138 EAKAAKSDANNLIK

-160 LGKSAYISD
+160 LGTSAYISD
-169 TTGGAYI
+169 STGGAYI

-206 HSNSKDKN
+206 HSTN
-214 GNQNERGLQISNW
+214 GGERGLQISNY
-227 NSEKRER
+227 NSGSR

-246 VEAMKPIELDEAGYK
+246 VEAMKPIELDEALYK

-305 YDPASPSDTLVT
+305 YDPASPSDTLVA

-346 ADAKPLEVSY
+346 ADSEPLEVSY
-356 TGNAYVGQK
+356 TGNAYVGDK
-365 VTLETTASGVK
+365 VTLVTTASGVK

-383 TIEEGIDLA
+383 TIEEGSNLA

-400 ITGEGT
+400 ITGEGA

-429 ALALSKLS
+429 ALTLSKLS
-437 ELKSMTSGKVKSRGY
+437 ELKSMTTGKVKSRGY
-452 VMGYTGTPRIDY
+452 VMGYTGTPRSDS

-483 VKPEQLTG
+483 VQPEQLTG

-503 ISHFPNGSVT
+503 IQHYKQADVT
-513 TYETRNNVITKLTEA
+513 TYETKNNVITKLTEA
-528 DPSIVKPTA
+528 DSSIVKPTA
-537 TELTSSSATFTFG
+537 TELTSSSAAFAFG
-550 QDNISKAYK
+550 QANISKAYK
-559 INQGVVISNTEDSS
+559 INQGVVTSNTKDSK

-580 TLGSNEYDLF
+580 TLGSNEYELF
-590 MDSRDYEITKDPFTK
+590 MDSRDYDITKDPFIK
-605 LTVGTV
+605 LTVGAV
-611 FNANVFAAASNFFCP
+611 FNADVFAAASNFFCP
-626 SNIEIISQQEVLTM
+626 SNIEITGEQEVLTL
-640 DKEKAE
+640 DKKEGE

-664 GSNTDPI
+664 TNADPI

-697 IITAKKSETLSV
+697 TITAKKSETLSV

-723 KVSFNSDIADLLT
+723 KVSFNSGIANLLT
-736 IDDSAKTA
+736 IDDSTKTA
-744 TLTTQGITFLIKQEG
+744 TFTTQGITFLIKQGG
-759 SPTPLSQ
+759 SNTPLSQ
-766 MKDYL
+766 MKNYL
-771 SSSNSLRFYQGYS
+771 SRNSLRFYKDYS

-801 YAKKAFTAKNISSTD
+801 YAKKAFTAENISSKD
-816 FTVTDI
+816 FTVTDT

-834 ISMKAVKQVQI
+834 ISMTAVNQVQI
-845 FSLEFTLGE
+845 YSLEFTLGD

>member
-29 NNPSQPSNN
+29 NNPSQQPSNN

-101 KITFTGNGT
+101 KITFTGNGSI
-110 VKITATYKG
+110 KITATYKG

-138 EAKAASSDLNNLIK
+138 EAKAATSDANNLIK

-160 LGKSAYISD
+160 LGTSAYISD
-169 TTGGAYI
+169 STGGAYI

-181 NSADTAITNKSFT
+181 NNADTAITNKSFT

-214 GNQNERGLQISNW
+214 GNQNERGLQISNY
-227 NSEKRER
+227 NSGSR

-278 VSGNPKEK
+278 VSGKPSKGT

-305 YDPASPSDTLVT
+305 FDPAAPSDTLVA

-340 GVSIVE
+340 GVSIVD

-356 TGNAYVGQK
+356 TGDAYVGK
-365 VTLETTASGVK
+365 EVTLVTTANGVK

-383 TIEEGIDLA
+383 TIEEGSDLA
-392 SLENGVLT
+392 SLENDVLT

-452 VMGYTGTPRIDY
+452 VMGHTGTPRSDY
-464 GLYDKVFIAD
+464 GLYDKVFVAD

-483 VKPEQLTG
+483 VQPEQLTG
-491 INVGDLIEFTGD
+491 IKVGDLIEFTGD
-503 ISHFPNGSVT
+503 ISHYANGSVT
-513 TYETRNNVITKLTEA
+513 TYETKNNVITKLTEA
-528 DPSIVKPTA
+528 DSSIVKPTA
-537 TELTSSSATFTFG
+537 TELTSTSAAFAFG
-550 QDNISKAYK
+550 QANISKAYK
-559 INQGVVISNTEDSS
+559 INQGVVVSNTEDSS

-590 MDSRDYEITKDPFTK
+590 MDSRDYDITKDPFTI
-605 LTVGTV
+605 LTVGAV
-611 FNANVFAAASNFFCP
+611 FNANVFAAATNFFCP
-626 SNIEIISQQEVLTM
+626 SNIEITSQQEVLTL
-640 DKEKAE
+640 DKEE
-646 INIHG
+646 GTINIHG
-651 NDKTLQLNATYTG
+651 NDKTLQLNATYG
-664 GSNTDPI
+664 GTNTAPI
-671 VWSSSAES
+671 VWSSSVES
-679 VATVD
+679 VATVN

-697 IITAKKSETLSV
+697 IITAKKSETLKV
-709 QAKITVVDENITKV
+709 QAKITVVDVNITKV
-723 KVSFNSDIADLLT
+723 TISASDLTEMETAGAVNQEVKGIKFEISNGIVNVANIRVYQGQTLKLTSNIGLMTKVVFT
-736 IDDSAKTA
+736 CTA
-744 TLTTQGITFLIKQEG
+744 SGDAQYGPGCFTGTNYTAGEEETGTWELAAGASSLTLTASKKQVRITQ
-759 SPTPLSQ
+759 
-766 MKDYL
+766 
-771 SSSNSLRFYQGYS
+771 
-784 MEISVA
+784 MEISYIPSA
-790 SGTIKAIKPDS
+790 
-801 YAKKAFTAKNISSTD
+801 
-816 FTVTDI
+816 
-822 DTVSMKNTTSSK
+822 
-834 ISMKAVKQVQI
+834 
-845 FSLEFTLGE
+845 E

>member
-101 KITFTGNGT
+101 KITFTGNGSI
-110 VKITATYKG
+110 KITATYKG

-138 EAKAASSDLNNLIK
+138 EAKAATSDLNNLIK

-169 TTGGAYI
+169 STGGAYI

-181 NSADTAITNKSFT
+181 NNADTAITNKSFT

-206 HSNSKDKN
+206 HSTN
-214 GNQNERGLQISNW
+214 GGERGLQISNW
-227 NSEKRER
+227 NSEKKER
-234 VSGTSAIVSTTE
+234 VNGTSAIVSTTE
-246 VEAMKPIELDEAGYK
+246 VEAMEPIELDEAGFK

-278 VSGNPKEK
+278 VSGKPSKGT

-296 TDIVLRTDK
+296 TDIVLRTDS
-305 YDPASPSDTLVT
+305 YDPAVPSDTLVA

-346 ADAKPLEVSY
+346 ADSKPLEVSY
-356 TGNAYVGQK
+356 TGNAYVGEF
-365 VTLETTASGVK
+365 VNLVTTASGVK

-383 TIEEGIDLA
+383 TIEEGSNLA

-429 ALALSKLS
+429 ALTLSKLS
-437 ELKSMTSGKVKSRGY
+437 ALKSMTTGKVKSRGY
-452 VMGYTGTPRIDY
+452 VMGYTGTPRSDS

-503 ISHFPNGSVT
+503 IQHYKQGDVT
-513 TYETRNNVITKLTEA
+513 TYETAHNVITKLTEA
-528 DPSIVKPTA
+528 DSSIVKPTA
-537 TELTSSSATFTFG
+537 TELTSSSAAFTFG
-550 QDNISKAYK
+550 QANISKAYK
-559 INQGVVISNTEDSS
+559 INQAVVISNTEDSK

-580 TLGSNEYDLF
+580 TLGSNEYELF
-590 MDSRDYEITKDPFTK
+590 MDSRDYDITKDPFTK
-605 LTVGTV
+605 LKAGAA
-611 FNANVFAAASNFFCP
+611 FNADVFAAATNFFCP
-626 SNIEIISQQEVLTM
+626 SNIEITGEQEVLTL
-640 DKEKAE
+640 DKKEGE
-646 INIHG
+646 INIRG

-697 IITAKKSETLSV
+697 IITAKKSETLKA

-723 KVSFNSDIADLLT
+723 TVSFSSDIADLLT
-736 IDDSAKTA
+736 IDNSAKTA
-744 TLTTQGITFLIKQEG
+744 TLTTQGITFLIKQED

-771 SSSNSLRFYQGYS
+771 SRNSLRFYKGYS

-801 YAKKAFTAKNISSTD
+801 YAKKAFTADNILSND

-834 ISMKAVKQVQI
+834 ISMTAVSQVQI
-845 FSLEFTLGE
+845 YSLEFTLGD

>member
-101 KITFTGNGT
+101 KITFTGNGSI
-110 VKITATYKG
+110 KITATYKG

-138 EAKAASSDLNNLIK
+138 EAKAAKSDLNNLIK

-169 TTGGAYI
+169 ATGGAYI

-181 NSADTAITNKSFT
+181 NNADTAITNKSFT

-206 HSNSKDKN
+206 HSTN
-214 GNQNERGLQISNW
+214 GGERGLQISNW
-227 NSEKRER
+227 NSEKKER

-246 VEAMKPIELDEAGYK
+246 VEAMKPIELDEAGFK
-261 ALTYDK
+261 ALTSDK

-278 VSGNPKEK
+278 VSGKPSK
-286 GVNVKFKLGN
+286 GTGANVKFKLGN
-296 TDIVLRTDK
+296 TDIVLRTDS
-305 YDPASPSDTLVT
+305 YDPAVPSDTLVT

-346 ADAKPLEVSY
+346 ADSKSLEVSY
-356 TGNAYVGQK
+356 TGDAYVGEF
-365 VTLETTASGVK
+365 VNLVTTASGVK

-383 TIEEGIDLA
+383 TIEEGSNLA
-392 SLENGVLT
+392 SLANGVLT

-513 TYETRNNVITKLTEA
+513 TYETTNNVITKLTEA

-590 MDSRDYEITKDPFTK
+590 IDSRDYEITKDPFTK

-651 NDKTLQLNATYTG
+651 NDKTLLLNATYTG

-771 SSSNSLRFYQGYS
+771 SKNSLRFYKGYS

-790 SGTIKAIKPDS
+790 SGTIKAIRPDS
-801 YAKKAFTAKNISSTD
+801 YAKKAFTADNISSND
-816 FTVTDI
+816 FTVTDT

-834 ISMKAVKQVQI
+834 ISMKAENQVQI

>member
-29 NNPSQPSNN
+29 NNPSQQPSNN

-101 KITFTGNGT
+101 KITFTGNGSI
-110 VKITATYKG
+110 KITATYKG

-138 EAKAASSDLNNLIK
+138 EAKAAKSDLNNLIK

-206 HSNSKDKN
+206 HSTN
-214 GNQNERGLQISNW
+214 GGERGLQISNW
-227 NSEKRER
+227 NSEKKER

-246 VEAMKPIELDEAGYK
+246 VEAMKPIELDEAGFK
-261 ALTYDK
+261 ALTSDK

-278 VSGNPKEK
+278 VSGKPSKGT

-296 TDIVLRTDK
+296 TDIVLRTDS
-305 YDPASPSDTLVT
+305 YDPAVPSDTLVT

-346 ADAKPLEVSY
+346 ADSEPLEVTY
-356 TGNAYVGQK
+356 TGNAYVGEI
-365 VTLETTASGVK
+365 VNLETTASGVK

-383 TIEEGIDLA
+383 TIEEGSNLA

-429 ALALSKLS
+429 ALTLSKLS
-437 ELKSMTSGKVKSRGY
+437 ELKSMTTGKVKSRGY
-452 VMGYTGTPRIDY
+452 VMGYTGTPRSDS
-464 GLYDKVFIAD
+464 GLYDKVFVAD

-483 VKPEQLTG
+483 IQPEQLTG

-503 ISHFPNGSVT
+503 IQYYKQGDVT
-513 TYETRNNVITKLTEA
+513 TYETAHNVITKLTEA

-537 TELTSSSATFTFG
+537 TELTSSSASFAFG
-550 QDNISKAYK
+550 QANISKAYK
-559 INQGVVISNTEDSS
+559 INQGVVVSNTEDSK

-580 TLGSNEYDLF
+580 ALGSNEYELF
-590 MDSRDYEITKDPFTK
+590 MDNRDYDITKDPFTK
-605 LTVGTV
+605 LKAGAV
-611 FNANVFAAASNFFCP
+611 FNADVFAAATNFFCP
-626 SNIEIISQQEVLTM
+626 SNIEITGEQEVLTL
-640 DKEKAE
+640 DKKEGE
-646 INIHG
+646 INIRG

-664 GSNTDPI
+664 SNTAAI

-697 IITAKKSETLSV
+697 TITAKKSETLYV
-709 QAKITVVDENITKV
+709 EAKITVVDENLTKV
-723 KVSFNSDIADLLT
+723 TVSFNSEIADLLT

-759 SPTPLSQ
+759 SNTPLSQ

-771 SSSNSLRFYQGYS
+771 SRNSLRFYKDYS

-801 YAKKAFTAKNISSTD
+801 YAKKAFTADNISSDD

-834 ISMKAVKQVQI
+834 ISMKAENQVHI

>member
-29 NNPSQPSNN
+29 SSQPSSN

-74 NNGSAIVEQASVVY
+74 NNGSAIVEQASVIY

-101 KITFTGNGT
+101 KITFTGNGSI
-110 VKITATYKG
+110 KITATYKG

-138 EAKAASSDLNNLIK
+138 EAKAAKSDMNNLIK

-176 YNWSF
+176 YNWSY
-181 NSADTAITNKSFT
+181 NNADTAITNKAFT

-206 HSNSKDKN
+206 HSTN
-214 GNQNERGLQISNW
+214 GGERGLQISNY
-227 NSEKRER
+227 NSGSR

-305 YDPASPSDTLVT
+305 YDPASPSDTLVA

-346 ADAKPLEVSY
+346 ADSEPLEVSY
-356 TGNAYVGQK
+356 TGNAYVGEF
-365 VTLETTASGVK
+365 VNLVTTASGVK

-383 TIEEGIDLA
+383 TIEEGSNLA

-429 ALALSKLS
+429 VLALSKLS
-437 ELKSMTSGKVKSRGY
+437 ELKSMTKGEKVKSRGY
-452 VMGYTGTPRIDY
+452 VMGYTGTPRSDT

-474 GEDYFILYK
+474 GENYFILYK
-483 VKPEQLTG
+483 VLPEQLTG
-491 INVGDLIEFTGD
+491 ISVGDLIEFTGYIQHYKQSD
-503 ISHFPNGSVT
+503 VT
-513 TYETRNNVITKLTEA
+513 TYETVTNVITKLTEA
-528 DPSIVKPTA
+528 DSSIVKPTA

-550 QDNISKAYK
+550 QANISKAYK
-559 INQGVVISNTEDSS
+559 INQGVVTSNTKDSK

-580 TLGSNEYDLF
+580 TLGSNEYELF
-590 MDSRDYEITKDPFTK
+590 MDSRDYDITKDPFTK
-605 LTVGTV
+605 LKVGAV

-626 SNIEIISQQEVLTM
+626 SNIEITGEQDVLTM
-640 DKEKAE
+640 DKKEGT

-664 GSNTDPI
+664 TNADPI

-697 IITAKKSETLSV
+697 TITAKKSETLYV

-723 KVSFNSDIADLLT
+723 TISYSDLT
-736 IDDSAKTA
+736 ETKAGAVNQEVKGIKIEISNGIVNDDM
-744 TLTTQGITFLIKQEG
+744 F
-759 SPTPLSQ
+759 
-766 MKDYL
+766 
-771 SSSNSLRFYQGYS
+771 RVYQGQTLKLTSNIGLMKKVVFTCTENGTTKGGPKNFTGTNYTAGTGKTGTWELAAGAS
-784 MEISVA
+784 SLTLNASKQVRITQMEISYIPSA
-790 SGTIKAIKPDS
+790 
-801 YAKKAFTAKNISSTD
+801 
-816 FTVTDI
+816 
-822 DTVSMKNTTSSK
+822 
-834 ISMKAVKQVQI
+834 
-845 FSLEFTLGE
+845 E

>member
-1 MKKMK
+1 MK

-29 NNPSQPSNN
+29 SSQPSNN

-101 KITFTGNGT
+101 KITFTGNGSI
-110 VKITATYKG
+110 KITATYKG

-138 EAKAASSDLNNLIK
+138 EAKAASSDASHLIK

-160 LGKSAYISD
+160 LGTSAYISD

-176 YNWSF
+176 YNWSY
-181 NSADTAITNKSFT
+181 NNADTAITNKAFT

-206 HSNSKDKN
+206 HSTN
-214 GNQNERGLQISNW
+214 GGERGLQISNY
-227 NSEKRER
+227 NSGSR

-305 YDPASPSDTLVT
+305 HDPASPSDTLVA

-346 ADAKPLEVSY
+346 ADSEPLEVSY
-356 TGNAYVGQK
+356 TGNAYVGDK
-365 VTLETTASGVK
+365 VTLVTTASGVK

-383 TIEEGIDLA
+383 TIEEGSNLA

-400 ITGEGT
+400 ITGEGA

-429 ALALSKLS
+429 ALTLSKLS
-437 ELKSMTSGKVKSRGY
+437 ELKSMTTGKVKSRGY
-452 VMGYTGTPRIDY
+452 VMGYTGTPRSDS

-483 VKPEQLTG
+483 VQPEQLTG

-503 ISHFPNGSVT
+503 IQHYKQADVT
-513 TYETRNNVITKLTEA
+513 TYETKNNVITKLTEA
-528 DPSIVKPTA
+528 DSSIVKPTA
-537 TELTSSSATFTFG
+537 TELTSSSAAFAFG
-550 QDNISKAYK
+550 QANISKAYK
-559 INQGVVISNTEDSS
+559 INQGVVTSNTKDSK

-580 TLGSNEYDLF
+580 TLGSNEYELF
-590 MDSRDYEITKDPFTK
+590 MDSRDYDITKDPFTK
-605 LTVGTV
+605 LTVGAV
-611 FNANVFAAASNFFCP
+611 FNADVFAAASNFFCP
-626 SNIEIISQQEVLTM
+626 SNIEITGEQEVLTL
-640 DKEKAE
+640 DKKEGE

-664 GSNTDPI
+664 TNADPI

-697 IITAKKSETLSV
+697 TITAKKSETLKA
-709 QAKITVVDENITKV
+709 QAKITVVDENITTV
-723 KVSFNSDIADLLT
+723 TVSFNSEIADLLT

-759 SPTPLSQ
+759 SNTPLSQ

-771 SSSNSLRFYQGYS
+771 SRNSLRFYKGYS

-790 SGTIKAIKPDS
+790 SGTIKAIRPDS
-801 YAKKAFTAKNISSTD
+801 YAKKAFTAENISSKD
-816 FTVTDI
+816 FTVTDT

-834 ISMKAVKQVQI
+834 ISMTAVNQVQI
-845 FSLEFTLGE
+845 YSLEFTLGD

>member
-29 NNPSQPSNN
+29 NNPSQQPSNN
-38 PTTPSNNSQ
+38 TTTPSNNSQ

-101 KITFTGNGT
+101 KITFTGNGSI
-110 VKITATYKG
+110 KITATYKG

-206 HSNSKDKN
+206 HSTN
-214 GNQNERGLQISNW
+214 GGERGLQISNW
-227 NSEKRER
+227 NSEKKER

-246 VEAMKPIELDEAGYK
+246 VEAMKPIELDEAGFK
-261 ALTYDK
+261 ALTSDK

-278 VSGNPKEK
+278 VSGKPSKGT

-296 TDIVLRTDK
+296 TDIVLRTDS
-305 YDPASPSDTLVT
+305 YDPAVPSDTLVT

-346 ADAKPLEVSY
+346 ADSEPLEVTY
-356 TGNAYVGQK
+356 TGNAYVGEI
-365 VTLETTASGVK
+365 VNLVTTASGVK

-383 TIEEGIDLA
+383 TIEEGSNLA
-392 SLENGVLT
+392 SLANGVLT

-429 ALALSKLS
+429 ALTLSKLS
-437 ELKSMTSGKVKSRGY
+437 ELKSMTTGKVKSRGY
-452 VMGYTGTPRIDY
+452 VMGYTGTPRSDS
-464 GLYDKVFIAD
+464 GLYDKVFVAD

-483 VKPEQLTG
+483 IQPEQLTG

-503 ISHFPNGSVT
+503 IQHYKQADVT
-513 TYETRNNVITKLTEA
+513 TYETAHNVITKLTEA
-528 DPSIVKPTA
+528 DSSIVKPTA
-537 TELTSSSATFTFG
+537 TELTSSSASFAFG
-550 QDNISKAYK
+550 QANISKAYK
-559 INQGVVISNTEDSS
+559 INQGVVVSNTEDSK

-580 TLGSNEYDLF
+580 ALGSNEYELF
-590 MDSRDYEITKDPFTK
+590 MNNRDYDITKDPFTK
-605 LTVGTV
+605 LKAGTV
-611 FNANVFAAASNFFCP
+611 FNADVFAAATNFFCP
-626 SNIEIISQQEVLTM
+626 SNIEITGEQEVLTL
-640 DKEKAE
+640 DKKEGE
-646 INIHG
+646 INIRG

-664 GSNTDPI
+664 SNTAAI

-697 IITAKKSETLSV
+697 TITAKKSETLYV
-709 QAKITVVDENITKV
+709 EAKITVVDENLTKV
-723 KVSFNSDIADLLT
+723 TVSFNSEIADLLT

-759 SPTPLSQ
+759 SNTPLSQ

-771 SSSNSLRFYQGYS
+771 SRNSLRFYKGYS

-801 YAKKAFTAKNISSTD
+801 YAKKAFTAENISSND
-816 FTVTDI
+816 FTVTDT
-822 DTVSMKNTTSSK
+822 DTVSMNNTTSSK
-834 ISMKAVKQVQI
+834 ISMSAENQVQI
-845 FSLEFTLGE
+845 YSLEFTLGE

>member
-29 NNPSQPSNN
+29 SSQPSSN

-88 SVDDASKATVSGN
+88 SVDDTSKATVSGN
-101 KITFTGNGT
+101 KITFTGSGSI
-110 VKITATYKG
+110 KITATYKG

-138 EAKAASSDLNNLIK
+138 EAKAATSDANNLIK

-160 LGKSAYISD
+160 LGTSAYISD
-169 TTGGAYI
+169 STGGAYI
-176 YNWSF
+176 YNWSY
-181 NSADTAITNKSFT
+181 NNADTAITNKAFT

-206 HSNSKDKN
+206 HSNKKDKN
-214 GNQNERGLQISNW
+214 GNQIERGLQISNY
-227 NSEKRER
+227 NSGSR

-278 VSGNPKEK
+278 VSGKPSK
-286 GVNVKFKLGN
+286 GTGVDVKFKLGN

-305 YDPASPSDTLVT
+305 FDPAAPSDTLVA

-365 VTLETTASGVK
+365 VTLVTTASGVK

-383 TIEEGIDLA
+383 TIEEGSNLA

-400 ITGEGT
+400 ITGEGA

-437 ELKSMTSGKVKSRGY
+437 ELKSMTTGKVKSRGY
-452 VMGYTGTPRIDY
+452 VMGYTGTPRIDS
-464 GLYDKVFIAD
+464 GLYDKVFVAD

-503 ISHFPNGSVT
+503 IQHYKQGDVT
-513 TYETRNNVITKLTEA
+513 TYETKNNVITKLTEA
-528 DPSIVKPTA
+528 DSSIVKPTA
-537 TELTSSSATFTFG
+537 TELTSSSAAFAFG
-550 QDNISKAYK
+550 QANISKAFK
-559 INQGVVISNTEDSS
+559 INQGVVVSNTEDSS

-580 TLGSNEYDLF
+580 TLGSNEYELF
-590 MDSRDYEITKDPFTK
+590 MDSRDYDITKDPFTK
-605 LTVGTV
+605 LTAGAV
-611 FNANVFAAASNFFCP
+611 FNADVFAAASNFFCP
-626 SNIEIISQQEVLTM
+626 SNIEITSQQEVLTL
-640 DKEKAE
+640 DKEE
-646 INIHG
+646 GTINIHG
-651 NDKTLQLNATYTG
+651 NDKTLQLNATYG
-664 GSNTDPI
+664 GTNTAPI

-679 VATVD
+679 VATVN

-697 IITAKKSETLSV
+697 TITAKKSETLKV
-709 QAKITVVDENITKV
+709 QAKITVVDVNITKV
-723 KVSFNSDIADLLT
+723 TISASDLTEMEKAGAVNQEVKGIKFEISNGIVNVANIRVYQGQTLKLTSNIGLMTKVVFTCTASGDAKYGPGCFTGTNYTAGEGETGTWELAAGASSLT
-736 IDDSAKTA
+736 ITA
-744 TLTTQGITFLIKQEG
+744 SKKQVRITQ
-759 SPTPLSQ
+759 
-766 MKDYL
+766 
-771 SSSNSLRFYQGYS
+771 
-784 MEISVA
+784 MEISYIPSA
-790 SGTIKAIKPDS
+790 
-801 YAKKAFTAKNISSTD
+801 
-816 FTVTDI
+816 
-822 DTVSMKNTTSSK
+822 
-834 ISMKAVKQVQI
+834 
-845 FSLEFTLGE
+845 E

>member
-20 IGLVSCGNE
+20 IGLVSCGN
-29 NNPSQPSNN
+29 QQQ
-38 PTTPSNNSQ
+38 PSNNSQ
-47 TPSVKNSYTF
+47 TASVKNPYTF

-101 KITFTGNGT
+101 KITFTGSGSI
-110 VKITATYKG
+110 KITATYKG

-138 EAKAASSDLNNLIK
+138 EAKAAKSDMNNLIK

-169 TTGGAYI
+169 STGGAYI

-206 HSNSKDKN
+206 HSTN
-214 GNQNERGLQISNW
+214 GGERGLQISNY
-227 NSEKRER
+227 NREKKER
-234 VSGTSAIVSTTE
+234 VNGTSAIVSTTE
-246 VEAMKPIELDEAGYK
+246 VEAMKPIELDEAGFK

-278 VSGNPKEK
+278 VSGKPSKET

-296 TDIVLRTDK
+296 TDIVLRTDS
-305 YDPASPSDTLVT
+305 YDPAVPSDTLVT

-346 ADAKPLEVSY
+346 ADSEPLEVSY
-356 TGNAYVGQK
+356 TGDAYVGEF
-365 VTLETTASGVK
+365 VNLVTTASGVK

-383 TIEEGIDLA
+383 TIEEGSNLA
-392 SLENGVLT
+392 SLANGVLT

-429 ALALSKLS
+429 NLTLSKLS
-437 ELKSMTSGKVKSRGY
+437 ELKSKNKGEKVKSRGY
-452 VMGYTGTPRIDY
+452 VMGYTGTPRSDS
-464 GLYDKVFIAD
+464 GLYDKVFVAD

-483 VKPEQLTG
+483 VLPEQLTG
-491 INVGDLIEFTGD
+491 INVGDLIEFTGYIKNYKQSD
-503 ISHFPNGSVT
+503 VT
-513 TYETRNNVITKLTEA
+513 TYETVTNVITKLTEA
-528 DPSIVKPTA
+528 DSSIVKPTA
-537 TELTSSSATFTFG
+537 TELTSSSAAFAFG
-550 QDNISKAYK
+550 QTNISKAFK
-559 INQGVVISNTEDSS
+559 INQGVVISNTKDSS

-580 TLGSNEYDLF
+580 TLGLNEYELF
-590 MDSRDYEITKDPFTK
+590 INSSDYDITKDPFTN
-605 LTVGTV
+605 LTAGTV
-611 FNANVFAAASNFFCP
+611 FNADVFAAATNFFCP
-626 SNIEIISQQEVLTM
+626 SNIQITGEQEVLTL
-640 DKEKAE
+640 DKKEGE

-651 NDKTLQLNATYTG
+651 NDKTLQLKATYAG
-664 GSNTDPI
+664 GSNANPI

-697 IITAKKSETLSV
+697 TITAKKSETLYAK
-709 QAKITVVDENITKV
+709 AKITVVDKNVTTVTIKTTDFDLTGVQKSSVDKTIKGLNFKISGSNNQGICNFNAKGYVGIYKGNKIEISSNLGLINKV
-723 KVSFNSDIADLLT
+723 IFTCNANGT
-736 IDDSAKTA
+736 AKGGPKNFTGTNYTA
-744 TLTTQGITFLIKQEG
+744 GEEETGIWELAAGASSLTLTASIAQVQITQ
-759 SPTPLSQ
+759 
-766 MKDYL
+766 
-771 SSSNSLRFYQGYS
+771 
-784 MEISVA
+784 MEIS
-790 SGTIKAIKPDS
+790 
-801 YAKKAFTAKNISSTD
+801 YISS
-816 FTVTDI
+816 
-822 DTVSMKNTTSSK
+822 
-834 ISMKAVKQVQI
+834 A
-845 FSLEFTLGE
+845 E

>member
-1 MKKMK
+1 MK
-6 KSKSLFAAILAVLS
+6 KSKSLFAVILAVLS
-20 IGLVSCGNE
+20 IGLVSCGN
-29 NNPSQPSNN
+29 QQQ
-38 PTTPSNNSQ
+38 PSNNSQ
-47 TPSVKNSYTF
+47 TASVKNPYTF

-101 KITFTGNGT
+101 KITFTGNGSI
-110 VKITATYKG
+110 KITATYKG

-138 EAKAASSDLNNLIK
+138 EAKAASSDANHLIK

-160 LGKSAYISD
+160 LGTSAYISD
-169 TTGGAYI
+169 STGGAYI

-206 HSNSKDKN
+206 HSTK
-214 GNQNERGLQISNW
+214 GGERGLQISNY
-227 NSEKRER
+227 NSGSR
-234 VSGTSAIVSTTE
+234 VNGTSAIVSTTE
-246 VEAMKPIELDEAGYK
+246 VEAMKPIELDEAGFK

-278 VSGNPKEK
+278 VSGTPSK
-286 GVNVKFKLGN
+286 GEGKDVKFKLGN

-305 YDPASPSDTLVT
+305 FDPAAPSDTLVT

-346 ADAKPLEVSY
+346 ADSKPLEVSY
-356 TGNAYVGQK
+356 TGDAYVGEF
-365 VTLETTASGVK
+365 VNLVTTASGVK

-383 TIEEGIDLA
+383 TIEEGSNLA
-392 SLENGVLT
+392 SLANGVLT

-429 ALALSKLS
+429 VLTLSKLS
-437 ELKSMTSGKVKSRGY
+437 ELKSMTTGKVKSRGY
-452 VMGYTGTPRIDY
+452 VMGYTGTPRSDS

-474 GEDYFILYK
+474 GENYFILYK
-483 VKPEQLTG
+483 VLPEQLTG
-491 INVGDLIEFTGD
+491 INVGDLIEFTGYIQHYKQAD
-503 ISHFPNGSVT
+503 VT
-513 TYETRNNVITKLTEA
+513 TYETKNNVITKLTEA
-528 DPSIVKPTA
+528 DSSIVKPTA
-537 TELTSSSATFTFG
+537 TELTSSSAAFTFG
-550 QDNISKAYK
+550 QANISKAYK
-559 INQGVVISNTEDSS
+559 INQGVVISNTKDSK

-590 MDSRDYEITKDPFTK
+590 MDSRDYDITKDPFTNLK
-605 LTVGTV
+605 VGAV

-626 SNIEIISQQEVLTM
+626 SNIEISGQQEVLTM
-640 DKEKAE
+640 DKKEGT

-651 NDKTLQLNATYTG
+651 DDKTLQLKATYTG
-664 GSNTDPI
+664 TNAGAIT
-671 VWSSSAES
+671 WSSSAES

-697 IITAKKSETLSV
+697 IITAKKSETLYA
-709 QAKITVVDENITKV
+709 QAKITVVDKNVTTVTIKPTDFGLTDVQKTNVDKTIKGLNFKISGSNTSGICTFKADCFGIYKGNKIEISSTLGLINKVIFTCKANGTAKYGPGNFTGANYTAGTENTGIWELAAGASSLSLTASKAQVRIT
-723 KVSFNSDIADLLT
+723 
-736 IDDSAKTA
+736 
-744 TLTTQGITFLIKQEG
+744 Q
-759 SPTPLSQ
+759 
-766 MKDYL
+766 
-771 SSSNSLRFYQGYS
+771 
-784 MEISVA
+784 MEISYI
-790 SGTIKAIKPDS
+790 S
-801 YAKKAFTAKNISSTD
+801 TA
-816 FTVTDI
+816 
-822 DTVSMKNTTSSK
+822 
-834 ISMKAVKQVQI
+834 
-845 FSLEFTLGE
+845 E

>member
-29 NNPSQPSNN
+29 NNPSQQPS
-38 PTTPSNNSQ
+38 TPSNNSQ

-74 NNGSAIVEQASVVY
+74 NNGSAIADQKGVVY

-101 KITFTGNGT
+101 KITFTGNGSI
-110 VKITATYKG
+110 KITATYKG

-138 EAKAASSDLNNLIK
+138 EAKAATSNANNLIK

-169 TTGGAYI
+169 STGGAYI

-181 NSADTAITNKSFT
+181 NNADTAITNKSFT

-206 HSNSKDKN
+206 HSTN
-214 GNQNERGLQISNW
+214 GGERGLQISNW
-227 NSEKRER
+227 NSEKKER
-234 VSGTSAIVSTTE
+234 VNGTSAIVSTTE
-246 VEAMKPIELDEAGYK
+246 VEAMEPIELDEAGFK

-278 VSGNPKEK
+278 VSGKPSKGT

-296 TDIVLRTDK
+296 TDIVLRTDS
-305 YDPASPSDTLVT
+305 YDPAAPSDTLVA
-317 GKKYKITA
+317 GKTYKITA

-356 TGNAYVGQK
+356 TGNAYVGEI
-365 VTLETTASGVK
+365 VNLETTASGVK

-383 TIEEGIDLA
+383 TIEEGSNLA

-429 ALALSKLS
+429 ALTLSKLS
-437 ELKSMTSGKVKSRGY
+437 ALKSMTTGKVKSRGY
-452 VMGYTGTPRIDY
+452 VMGYTGTPRSDS

-483 VKPEQLTG
+483 VQPEQLTG

-503 ISHFPNGSVT
+503 IQHYKQADVT
-513 TYETRNNVITKLTEA
+513 TYETAHNVITKLTEA
-528 DPSIVKPTA
+528 DSSIVKPTA
-537 TELTSSSATFTFG
+537 TELTSSSAAFTFG
-550 QDNISKAYK
+550 QANISKAYK
-559 INQGVVISNTEDSS
+559 INQAVVISNTEDSK

-580 TLGSNEYDLF
+580 TLGSNEYELF
-590 MDSRDYEITKDPFTK
+590 MDSRDYDITKDPFTK
-605 LTVGTV
+605 LKAGAV
-611 FNANVFAAASNFFCP
+611 FNADMFAAASNFFCP
-626 SNIEIISQQEVLTM
+626 SNIDITGEQEVLTL
-640 DKEKAE
+640 DKKEGE
-646 INIHG
+646 INIRG

-697 IITAKKSETLSV
+697 IITAKKSETLKA
-709 QAKITVVDENITKV
+709 QAKITVVDKTVTKV
-723 KVSFNSDIADLLT
+723 TISYSDLTVTEAGAINQEVKGIKIEISNGIVNNDRFRVYKGQTLKLTSNIGLMTKVVFTCTESGTTKGGPGCFTGTNYTAGKE
-736 IDDSAKTA
+736 KTGIWELA
-744 TLTTQGITFLIKQEG
+744 AGASSLTLTAYTNQVRITQ
-759 SPTPLSQ
+759 
-766 MKDYL
+766 
-771 SSSNSLRFYQGYS
+771 
-784 MEISVA
+784 MEISYIPSA
-790 SGTIKAIKPDS
+790 
-801 YAKKAFTAKNISSTD
+801 
-816 FTVTDI
+816 
-822 DTVSMKNTTSSK
+822 
-834 ISMKAVKQVQI
+834 
-845 FSLEFTLGE
+845 E

>member
-29 NNPSQPSNN
+29 NNPSQQPSNN

-101 KITFTGNGT
+101 KITFTGNGS

-124 TVEVAEGEHIYTIA
+124 AVEVAEGEHIYTIA
-138 EAKAASSDLNNLIK
+138 EAKAASSDMNNLIK

-169 TTGGAYI
+169 STGGAYI

-181 NSADTAITNKSFT
+181 NNADTAITNKSFT

-206 HSNSKDKN
+206 HSTN
-214 GNQNERGLQISNW
+214 GGERGLQISNW
-227 NSEKRER
+227 NSEKKER

-278 VSGNPKEK
+278 VSGNPKDK

-305 YDPASPSDTLVT
+305 FDPASPSDTLVA

-356 TGNAYVGQK
+356 TGNAYVGKK

-383 TIEEGIDLA
+383 TIEEGSDLA
-392 SLENGVLT
+392 SLENDVLT

-429 ALALSKLS
+429 ALTLSKLS

-452 VMGYTGTPRIDY
+452 VMGYTGTPRSDF

-483 VKPEQLTG
+483 VQPEQLTG
-491 INVGDLIEFTGD
+491 IKVGDLIEFTGD
-503 ISHFPNGSVT
+503 ISHYPNGSVT
-513 TYETRNNVITKLTEA
+513 TYETKNNVITKLTEA
-528 DPSIVKPTA
+528 DSSIVKPTA
-537 TELTSSSATFTFG
+537 TELTSSSAAFTFG
-550 QDNISKAYK
+550 QANISKAYK
-559 INQGVVISNTEDSS
+559 INQGVVVSNTEDSS

-580 TLGSNEYDLF
+580 ALGSNEYELF
-590 MDSRDYEITKDPFTK
+590 MDSRDYDITKDPFTK
-605 LTVGTV
+605 LTAGAV

-626 SNIEIISQQEVLTM
+626 SNIEITSQQEVLTL
-640 DKEKAE
+640 DKKEGE

-651 NDKTLQLNATYTG
+651 NDKTLQLNATYT

-697 IITAKKSETLSV
+697 TITAKKSETLKV

-723 KVSFNSDIADLLT
+723 TVSFSSDIADLLT

-744 TLTTQGITFLIKQEG
+744 TLTTQGITFLIKQED
-759 SPTPLSQ
+759 SNTPLSQ

-771 SSSNSLRFYQGYS
+771 SRNSLRFYKGYS

-790 SGTIKAIKPDS
+790 SGTIKAIRPDS
-801 YAKKAFTAKNISSTD
+801 YAKKAFTADNILSND

-834 ISMKAVKQVQI
+834 ISMTAVNQVQI
-845 FSLEFTLGE
+845 YSLEFTLGN

>member
-101 KITFTGNGT
+101 KITFTGNGSI
-110 VKITATYKG
+110 KITATYKG

-138 EAKAASSDLNNLIK
+138 EAKAATSDLNNLIK

-169 TTGGAYI
+169 STGGAYI
-176 YNWSF
+176 YNWLI

-206 HSNSKDKN
+206 HSTN
-214 GNQNERGLQISNW
+214 GGERGLQISNY
-227 NSEKRER
+227 NSGSR

-305 YDPASPSDTLVT
+305 NDPASPSDTLVA

-346 ADAKPLEVSY
+346 ADSEPLEVSY

-383 TIEEGIDLA
+383 TIEEGSNLA

-429 ALALSKLS
+429 ALTLSKLS
-437 ELKSMTSGKVKSRGY
+437 ALKSMTTGKVKSRGY
-452 VMGYTGTPRIDY
+452 VMGYTGTPRSDS

-483 VKPEQLTG
+483 VQPEQLTG

-503 ISHFPNGSVT
+503 IQHYKQADVT
-513 TYETRNNVITKLTEA
+513 TYETKNNVITKLTEA
-528 DPSIVKPTA
+528 DSSIVKPTA
-537 TELTSSSATFTFG
+537 TELTSSSSAFTFG
-550 QDNISKAYK
+550 QANISKAFK
-559 INQGVVISNTEDSS
+559 INQGVVVSNTEDSS
-573 GNMTVKF
+573 GKMTVKF
-580 TLGSNEYDLF
+580 TLGSNEYELF
-590 MDSRDYEITKDPFTK
+590 MDSRDYDITKDPFTK
-605 LTVGTV
+605 LKAGAV
-611 FNANVFAAASNFFCP
+611 FNADVFAAATNFFCP
-626 SNIEIISQQEVLTM
+626 SNIEITGEQEVLTL
-640 DKEKAE
+640 DKKEGT

-664 GSNTDPI
+664 GSNTNPI

-697 IITAKKSETLSV
+697 IITAKKSETLYV
-709 QAKITVVDENITKV
+709 EAKITVVDKNVTTVTIKSTDFGLSGKQTSSV
-723 KVSFNSDIADLLT
+723 DKTINDLNFKISGSNT
-736 IDDSAKTA
+736 S
-744 TLTTQGITFLIKQEG
+744 GICDFREDHIRIFKGNKIEI
-759 SPTPLSQ
+759 
-766 MKDYL
+766 
-771 SSSNSLRFYQGYS
+771 SSNLGLINKVIFTCTASGEAKYGPGNFRGTNYTAGEEETGTWELSAGASSLSLTAFKQQVRITQ
-784 MEISVA
+784 MEIS
-790 SGTIKAIKPDS
+790 
-801 YAKKAFTAKNISSTD
+801 YISS
-816 FTVTDI
+816 
-822 DTVSMKNTTSSK
+822 
-834 ISMKAVKQVQI
+834 A
-845 FSLEFTLGE
+845 E

>member
-29 NNPSQPSNN
+29 SSQPSSN

-101 KITFTGNGT
+101 KITFTGNGSI
-110 VKITATYKG
+110 KITATYKG

-138 EAKAASSDLNNLIK
+138 EAKAASSDASHLIK

-160 LGKSAYISD
+160 LGTSAYISD

-181 NSADTAITNKSFT
+181 NNADTAITNKAFT

-206 HSNSKDKN
+206 HSNKKDKN
-214 GNQNERGLQISNW
+214 GNQIERGLQISNY
-227 NSEKRER
+227 NSGSR
-234 VSGTSAIVSTTE
+234 VNGTSAIVSTTE

-278 VSGNPKEK
+278 VSGKPSK
-286 GVNVKFKLGN
+286 GTGVDVKFKLGN

-305 YDPASPSDTLVT
+305 FDPAAPSDTLVA

-346 ADAKPLEVSY
+346 ADSKPLEVSY
-356 TGNAYVGQK
+356 TGDAYVGEF
-365 VTLETTASGVK
+365 VNLVTTASGVK

-383 TIEEGIDLA
+383 TIEEGSNLA
-392 SLENGVLT
+392 SLANGVLT

-429 ALALSKLS
+429 VLTLSKLS
-437 ELKSMTSGKVKSRGY
+437 ELKSMTTGKVKSRGY
-452 VMGYTGTPRIDY
+452 VMGYTGTPRSDS

-474 GEDYFILYK
+474 GENYFILYK
-483 VKPEQLTG
+483 VLPEQLTG
-491 INVGDLIEFTGD
+491 INVGDLIEFTGYIQHYKQAD
-503 ISHFPNGSVT
+503 VT
-513 TYETRNNVITKLTEA
+513 TYETVTNVITKLTEA
-528 DPSIVKPTA
+528 DSSIVKPTA
-537 TELTSSSATFTFG
+537 TELTSSSAAFTFG
-550 QDNISKAYK
+550 QANISKAYK
-559 INQGVVISNTEDSS
+559 INQGVVISNTKDSK

-590 MDSRDYEITKDPFTK
+590 MDSRDYDITKDPFTNLK
-605 LTVGTV
+605 VGAV

-626 SNIEIISQQEVLTM
+626 SNIEISGQQEVLTM
-640 DKEKAE
+640 DKKEGT

-651 NDKTLQLNATYTG
+651 DDKTLQLKATYTG
-664 GSNTDPI
+664 SNTGAI
-671 VWSSSAES
+671 TWSSSVES

-697 IITAKKSETLSV
+697 IITAKKSETLYA
-709 QAKITVVDENITKV
+709 QAKITVVDKNVTTVTIKPTDFGLTDVQKTNVDKTIKGLNFKISGSNTSGVCTFKADCFGIYKGNKIEISSTLGLINKVIFTCKANGTAKYGPGNFTGANYTAGTENTGIWELAAGASSLSLTAFKAQVRIT
-723 KVSFNSDIADLLT
+723 
-736 IDDSAKTA
+736 
-744 TLTTQGITFLIKQEG
+744 Q
-759 SPTPLSQ
+759 
-766 MKDYL
+766 
-771 SSSNSLRFYQGYS
+771 
-784 MEISVA
+784 MEISYI
-790 SGTIKAIKPDS
+790 S
-801 YAKKAFTAKNISSTD
+801 TA
-816 FTVTDI
+816 
-822 DTVSMKNTTSSK
+822 
-834 ISMKAVKQVQI
+834 
-845 FSLEFTLGE
+845 E

>member
-47 TPSVKNSYTF
+47 TPSVKSSYTF

-101 KITFTGNGT
+101 KITFTGNGS

-124 TVEVAEGEHIYTIA
+124 TIEVAEGEHIYTIA
-138 EAKAASSDLNNLIK
+138 EAKAATSDANNLIK

-160 LGKSAYISD
+160 LGTSAYISD
-169 TTGGAYI
+169 STGGAYI

-181 NSADTAITNKSFT
+181 NNADTAITNKSFT

-206 HSNSKDKN
+206 HSTNT
-214 GNQNERGLQISNW
+214 GERGLQISNF
-227 NSEKRER
+227 NSGSR

-305 YDPASPSDTLVT
+305 YDPASPSDTLVA

-356 TGNAYVGQK
+356 TGNAYVGK
-365 VTLETTASGVK
+365 EVTLVTTASGVK

-383 TIEEGIDLA
+383 TIEEGSDLA
-392 SLENGVLT
+392 SLENDVLT

-429 ALALSKLS
+429 ALALSKLL

-452 VMGYTGTPRIDY
+452 VMGHTGTPRSDY
-464 GLYDKVFIAD
+464 GLYDKVFVAD

-483 VKPEQLTG
+483 VQPEQLTG
-491 INVGDLIEFTGD
+491 IKVGDLIEFTGD
-503 ISHFPNGSVT
+503 ISHYANGSVT
-513 TYETRNNVITKLTEA
+513 TYETKNNVITKLTEA
-528 DPSIVKPTA
+528 DSSIVKPTA
-537 TELTSSSATFTFG
+537 TELTSTSAAFAFG
-550 QDNISKAYK
+550 QANISKAFK
-559 INQGVVISNTEDSS
+559 INQGVVVSNTEDSS

-605 LTVGTV
+605 LTAGAV
-611 FNANVFAAASNFFCP
+611 FNANVFAAATNFFCP
-626 SNIEIISQQEVLTM
+626 SNIEITSQQEVFTM

-697 IITAKKSETLSV
+697 IITAKKSETLKA
-709 QAKITVVDENITKV
+709 QARITVVDENITTV
-723 KVSFNSDIADLLT
+723 TVSFNSDIADLLT

-759 SPTPLSQ
+759 STTPLSD
-766 MKDYL
+766 MKKYL
-771 SSSNSLRFYQGYS
+771 SNNSLRFYKDYS

-801 YAKKAFTAKNISSTD
+801 YSSKAFTKDNIQSND

-834 ISMKAVKQVQI
+834 ISMTARNQVRI
-845 FSLEFTLGE
+845 FSLEFTLGD

>member
-29 NNPSQPSNN
+29 SSQPSSN

-101 KITFTGNGT
+101 KITFTGNGSI
-110 VKITATYKG
+110 KITATYKG

-138 EAKAASSDLNNLIK
+138 EAKAASSDASHLIK

-160 LGKSAYISD
+160 LGTSAYISD

-176 YNWSF
+176 YNWSY
-181 NSADTAITNKSFT
+181 NNADTAITNKAFT

-206 HSNSKDKN
+206 HSNKKDKN
-214 GNQNERGLQISNW
+214 GNQIERGLQISNY
-227 NSEKRER
+227 NSGSI

-278 VSGNPKEK
+278 VSGKPSK
-286 GVNVKFKLGN
+286 GTGVDVKFKLGN

-305 YDPASPSDTLVT
+305 LDPAAPSDTLVA

-365 VTLETTASGVK
+365 VTLVTTASGVK

-383 TIEEGIDLA
+383 TIEEGSNLA

-400 ITGEGT
+400 ITGEGA

-415 DGKTLTAEVTINAT
+415 DGKTLTAEVTISAT

-437 ELKSMTSGKVKSRGY
+437 ELKSMTTGKVKSRGY
-452 VMGYTGTPRIDY
+452 VMGYTGTPRIDS

-483 VKPEQLTG
+483 VQPEQLTG

-503 ISHFPNGSVT
+503 IQHYKQADVT
-513 TYETRNNVITKLTEA
+513 TYETKNNVITKLTEA
-528 DPSIVKPTA
+528 DSSIVKPTA
-537 TELTSSSATFTFG
+537 TELTSSSAAFAFG
-550 QDNISKAYK
+550 QANISKAFI
-559 INQGVVISNTEDSS
+559 INQGVVVSNTEDSS

-580 TLGSNEYDLF
+580 TLGSNEYELF
-590 MDSRDYEITKDPFTK
+590 MDSRDYDITKDPFTK
-605 LTVGTV
+605 LTVGAV
-611 FNANVFAAASNFFCP
+611 FNADVFAAASNFFCP
-626 SNIEIISQQEVLTM
+626 SNIEITSQQEVLTL
-640 DKEKAE
+640 DKKEGT

-651 NDKTLQLNATYTG
+651 NDKTLQLNATYG
-664 GSNTDPI
+664 GSNTAPI

-697 IITAKKSETLSV
+697 TITAKKSETLSV

-723 KVSFNSDIADLLT
+723 TISASDLTEMETAGAVNQEVKGIKFEISNGIVNVANIRVYQGQTLKLTSNIGLMTKVVFTCTASGD
-736 IDDSAKTA
+736 AKYGPGCFTGTNYTA
-744 TLTTQGITFLIKQEG
+744 GEEETGTWELAAGASSLTLTASKKQVRITQ
-759 SPTPLSQ
+759 
-766 MKDYL
+766 
-771 SSSNSLRFYQGYS
+771 
-784 MEISVA
+784 MEISYIPSA
-790 SGTIKAIKPDS
+790 
-801 YAKKAFTAKNISSTD
+801 
-816 FTVTDI
+816 
-822 DTVSMKNTTSSK
+822 
-834 ISMKAVKQVQI
+834 
-845 FSLEFTLGE
+845 E

>member
-29 NNPSQPSNN
+29 NNPSQ
-38 PTTPSNNSQ
+38 PSNNSQ

-101 KITFTGNGT
+101 KITFTGNGSI
-110 VKITATYKG
+110 KITATYKG

-138 EAKAASSDLNNLIK
+138 EAKAATSNANNLIK

-160 LGKSAYISD
+160 LGTSAYISD
-169 TTGGAYI
+169 STGGAYI

-181 NSADTAITNKSFT
+181 NNADTAITNKSFT
-194 VGQTV
+194 LGQTV

-206 HSNSKDKN
+206 HSNKKDKN
-214 GNQNERGLQISNW
+214 GNQIERGLQISNY
-227 NSEKRER
+227 NSGSR

-246 VEAMKPIELDEAGYK
+246 VEAMEPIELDEAGFK

-278 VSGNPKEK
+278 VSGKPSK
-286 GVNVKFKLGN
+286 GTGVDVKFKLGN

-305 YDPASPSDTLVT
+305 FDPAAPSDTLVA
-317 GKKYKITA
+317 GKTYKITA
-325 PLSWFNGAQFAYASS
+325 PLSWVNGAQFAYASS

-346 ADAKPLEVSY
+346 ADSKPLEVSY
-356 TGNAYVGQK
+356 TGNAYVGEF
-365 VTLETTASGVK
+365 VNLVTTASGVK

-383 TIEEGIDLA
+383 TIEEGSNLA
-392 SLENGVLT
+392 SLENSVLT

-452 VMGYTGTPRIDY
+452 VMGYTGTPRSDS

-503 ISHFPNGSVT
+503 IQHYKQGDVT
-513 TYETRNNVITKLTEA
+513 TYETKNNVITKLTES
-528 DPSIVKPTA
+528 DSSIVKPTA
-537 TELTSSSATFTFG
+537 TELTSSSAAFTFG
-550 QDNISKAYK
+550 QANISKAFK
-559 INQGVVISNTEDSS
+559 INQGVVVSNTEDSS

-590 MDSRDYEITKDPFTK
+590 MDSRDYDITKDPFTK
-605 LTVGTV
+605 LTAGAV
-611 FNANVFAAASNFFCP
+611 FNADVFAAASNFFCP
-626 SNIEIISQQEVLTM
+626 SNIEITSQQEVLTL
-640 DKEKAE
+640 DKEE
-646 INIHG
+646 GTINIHG
-651 NDKTLQLNATYTG
+651 NNKTLQLNATYG
-664 GSNTDPI
+664 GTNTAPI
-671 VWSSSAES
+671 VWSSSVES
-679 VATVD
+679 VATVN

-709 QAKITVVDENITKV
+709 QAKITVVDVNITKV
-723 KVSFNSDIADLLT
+723 TISASDLTKMETAGAVNQEVKGIKFEISNGIVNVANIRVYQGQTLKLTSNIGLMTKVVFTCTASGD
-736 IDDSAKTA
+736 AKYGPGCFTGTNYTA
-744 TLTTQGITFLIKQEG
+744 GEEQTGTWELAAGASSLTLTASKKQVRITQ
-759 SPTPLSQ
+759 
-766 MKDYL
+766 
-771 SSSNSLRFYQGYS
+771 
-784 MEISVA
+784 MEISYIPSA
-790 SGTIKAIKPDS
+790 
-801 YAKKAFTAKNISSTD
+801 
-816 FTVTDI
+816 
-822 DTVSMKNTTSSK
+822 
-834 ISMKAVKQVQI
+834 
-845 FSLEFTLGE
+845 E

>member
-29 NNPSQPSNN
+29 NNPSQ
-38 PTTPSNNSQ
+38 PSNNSQ

-138 EAKAASSDLNNLIK
+138 EAKAATSDMNNLIK

-181 NSADTAITNKSFT
+181 NNADTAITNKAFT

-206 HSNSKDKN
+206 HSTN
-214 GNQNERGLQISNW
+214 GGERGLQISNW
-227 NSEKRER
+227 NSEKKER

-246 VEAMKPIELDEAGYK
+246 VEAMKPIELDEAGFK
-261 ALTYDK
+261 ALTSDK

-278 VSGNPKEK
+278 VSGKPSKGT

-296 TDIVLRTDK
+296 TDIVLRTDS
-305 YDPASPSDTLVT
+305 YDPAVPSDTLVT

-340 GVSIVE
+340 GVSIVD

-356 TGNAYVGQK
+356 TGNANVGEI
-365 VTLETTASGVK
+365 VNLVTTASGVK

-383 TIEEGIDLA
+383 TIEEGSNLA
-392 SLENGVLT
+392 SLANGVLT

-452 VMGYTGTPRIDY
+452 VMGYTGTPRIDS

-483 VKPEQLTG
+483 VKPEQLNG

-503 ISHFPNGSVT
+503 IQHYKQGDVT
-513 TYETRNNVITKLTEA
+513 TYETKNNVITKLTEA
-528 DPSIVKPTA
+528 DSSIVKPTA
-537 TELTSSSATFTFG
+537 TELISSSAAFTFG
-550 QDNISKAYK
+550 QANISKAYK
-559 INQGVVISNTEDSS
+559 INQGVVISNTEDSN

-580 TLGSNEYDLF
+580 TLGSKEKEYELF
-590 MDSRDYEITKDPFTK
+590 MDSRDYDITKDPFTK
-605 LTVGTV
+605 LTVGAV
-611 FNANVFAAASNFFCP
+611 FNADVFAAATNFFCP
-626 SNIEIISQQEVLTM
+626 SNIEITSQQEVLTM
-640 DKEKAE
+640 DKEE
-646 INIHG
+646 GTINIHG
-651 NDKTLQLNATYTG
+651 NDKTLQLNATYG
-664 GSNTDPI
+664 GTNTAPI
-671 VWSSSAES
+671 VWSSSVES

-697 IITAKKSETLSV
+697 IINAKKSETLSV

-723 KVSFNSDIADLLT
+723 TISASDLTETEAGAVNQEVKGIKIEISTGLVNGANIRVYKGQTLKLTSNMGLMTKVVFTCTASGDAKYGPGNFEGTNYTAGEEETGTWELAAGASSLSLIAKGNQVR
-736 IDDSAKTA
+736 I
-744 TLTTQGITFLIKQEG
+744 TQ
-759 SPTPLSQ
+759 
-766 MKDYL
+766 
-771 SSSNSLRFYQGYS
+771 
-784 MEISVA
+784 MEISYIPSA
-790 SGTIKAIKPDS
+790 
-801 YAKKAFTAKNISSTD
+801 
-816 FTVTDI
+816 
-822 DTVSMKNTTSSK
+822 
-834 ISMKAVKQVQI
+834 
-845 FSLEFTLGE
+845 E

>member
-29 NNPSQPSNN
+29 SSQ
-38 PTTPSNNSQ
+38 PSNNSQ

-101 KITFTGNGT
+101 KITFTGNGSI
-110 VKITATYKG
+110 KITATYKG

-138 EAKAASSDLNNLIK
+138 EAKAAKSDMNNLIK

-169 TTGGAYI
+169 STGGAYI

-181 NSADTAITNKSFT
+181 NDADTAITNKSFT

-206 HSNSKDKN
+206 HSTN
-214 GNQNERGLQISNW
+214 GGERGLQISNY
-227 NSEKRER
+227 NSGSR

-305 YDPASPSDTLVT
+305 NDPAVPSDTLVT

-346 ADAKPLEVSY
+346 ADSKPLEVSY
-356 TGNAYVGQK
+356 TGNAYVGEK
-365 VTLETTASGVK
+365 VTLVTTASGVK

-383 TIEEGIDLA
+383 TIEEGSNLA

-400 ITGEGT
+400 ITGEGA

-429 ALALSKLS
+429 ALTLSKLS
-437 ELKSMTSGKVKSRGY
+437 ELKSMTTGKVKSRGY
-452 VMGYTGTPRIDY
+452 VMGYTGTPRSDS

-483 VKPEQLTG
+483 VQPEQLTG

-503 ISHFPNGSVT
+503 IQHYKQADVT
-513 TYETRNNVITKLTEA
+513 TYETKNNVITKLTEA
-528 DPSIVKPTA
+528 DSSIVKPTA
-537 TELTSSSATFTFG
+537 TELTSSSAAFAFG
-550 QDNISKAYK
+550 QANISKAYK
-559 INQGVVISNTEDSS
+559 INQGVVTSNTKDSK
-573 GNMTVKF
+573 GHMTVKF
-580 TLGSNEYDLF
+580 TLGSNEYELF
-590 MDSRDYEITKDPFTK
+590 MDSRDYDITKDPFTK
-605 LTVGTV
+605 LTVGAV
-611 FNANVFAAASNFFCP
+611 FNADVFAAASNFFCP
-626 SNIEIISQQEVLTM
+626 SNIEITGEQEVLTL
-640 DKEKAE
+640 DKKEGE

-651 NDKTLQLNATYTG
+651 NDKTLQLNATYAG

-723 KVSFNSDIADLLT
+723 KVSFNSGIANLLT
-736 IDDSAKTA
+736 IDDSTKTA
-744 TLTTQGITFLIKQEG
+744 TFTTQGITFLIKQGG
-759 SPTPLSQ
+759 SNTPLSQ
-766 MKDYL
+766 MKNYL
-771 SSSNSLRFYQGYS
+771 SRNSLRFYKDYS

-801 YAKKAFTAKNISSTD
+801 YAKKAFTAENISSKD
-816 FTVTDI
+816 FTVTDT

-834 ISMKAVKQVQI
+834 ISMTAVNQVQI
-845 FSLEFTLGE
+845 YSLEFTLGD

>member
-29 NNPSQPSNN
+29 SSQPSSN

-101 KITFTGNGT
+101 KITFTGNGS

-138 EAKAASSDLNNLIK
+138 EAKAASSDANHLIK

-160 LGKSAYISD
+160 LGTSAYISD

-176 YNWSF
+176 YNWSY
-181 NSADTAITNKSFT
+181 NNADTAITNKSFT

-206 HSNSKDKN
+206 HSNKKDKN
-214 GNQNERGLQISNW
+214 GNQIERGLQISNY
-227 NSEKRER
+227 NSGSR

-278 VSGNPKEK
+278 VSGKPSK
-286 GVNVKFKLGN
+286 GTGVDVKFKLGN

-305 YDPASPSDTLVT
+305 FDPAAPSDTLVA

-325 PLSWFNGAQFAYASS
+325 PLSWFNGSQFAYASS

-356 TGNAYVGQK
+356 TGNAYVGK
-365 VTLETTASGVK
+365 EVTLVTTASGVK

-383 TIEEGIDLA
+383 TIEEGSDLA
-392 SLENGVLT
+392 SLENDVLT

-437 ELKSMTSGKVKSRGY
+437 ELKSMTTGKVKSRGY
-452 VMGYTGTPRIDY
+452 VMGYTGTPRIDS
-464 GLYDKVFIAD
+464 GLYDKVFVAD

-503 ISHFPNGSVT
+503 IQHYKQGDVT
-513 TYETRNNVITKLTEA
+513 TYETKNNVITKLTEA
-528 DPSIVKPTA
+528 DSSIVKPTA
-537 TELTSSSATFTFG
+537 TELTSSSAAFAFG
-550 QDNISKAYK
+550 QANISKAFK
-559 INQGVVISNTEDSS
+559 INQGVVVSNTEDSS

-580 TLGSNEYDLF
+580 TLGSNEYELF
-590 MDSRDYEITKDPFTK
+590 MDSRDYDITKDPFTK
-605 LTVGTV
+605 LTAGAV
-611 FNANVFAAASNFFCP
+611 FNADVFAAASNFFCP
-626 SNIEIISQQEVLTM
+626 SNIEITSQQEVLTL
-640 DKEKAE
+640 DKEE
-646 INIHG
+646 GTINIHG
-651 NDKTLQLNATYTG
+651 NDKTLQLNATYG
-664 GSNTDPI
+664 GTNTAPI

-679 VATVD
+679 VATVN

-697 IITAKKSETLSV
+697 IITAKKSETLKV
-709 QAKITVVDENITKV
+709 QAKITVVDVNITKV
-723 KVSFNSDIADLLT
+723 TISASDLTEMETAGAVNQEVKGIKIEISNGIVNVANIRVYQGKTLKLTSNIGLMTKVVFTCTASGD
-736 IDDSAKTA
+736 AKYGPGCFTGTNYTA
-744 TLTTQGITFLIKQEG
+744 GEGETGTWELAAGASSLTLTASKKQVRITQ
-759 SPTPLSQ
+759 
-766 MKDYL
+766 
-771 SSSNSLRFYQGYS
+771 
-784 MEISVA
+784 MEISYIPSA
-790 SGTIKAIKPDS
+790 
-801 YAKKAFTAKNISSTD
+801 
-816 FTVTDI
+816 
-822 DTVSMKNTTSSK
+822 
-834 ISMKAVKQVQI
+834 
-845 FSLEFTLGE
+845 E

>member
-29 NNPSQPSNN
+29 SSQPSSN

-101 KITFTGNGT
+101 KITFTGNGSI
-110 VKITATYKG
+110 KITATYKG

-138 EAKAASSDLNNLIK
+138 EAKAASSDASHLIK

-160 LGKSAYISD
+160 LGTSAYISD

-176 YNWSF
+176 YNWSY
-181 NSADTAITNKSFT
+181 NNADTAITNKAFT

-206 HSNSKDKN
+206 HSTN
-214 GNQNERGLQISNW
+214 GGERGLQISNY
-227 NSEKRER
+227 NSGSR

-296 TDIVLRTDK
+296 TGIVLRTDK
-305 YDPASPSDTLVT
+305 YDPASPSDTLVA

-346 ADAKPLEVSY
+346 ADSEPLEVSY
-356 TGNAYVGQK
+356 TGNAYVGDK
-365 VTLETTASGVK
+365 VTLVTTASGVK

-383 TIEEGIDLA
+383 TIEEGSNLA

-400 ITGEGT
+400 ITGEGA

-429 ALALSKLS
+429 SLTLSKLS
-437 ELKSMTSGKVKSRGY
+437 KLKSMTSGKVKSRGY
-452 VMGYTGTPRIDY
+452 VMGYTGTPRSDS

-483 VKPEQLTG
+483 VQPQQLTG

-503 ISHFPNGSVT
+503 ISHYLNESVT
-513 TYETRNNVITKLTEA
+513 TYETKNNVITKLTEA
-528 DPSIVKPTA
+528 DSSIVKPTA
-537 TELTSSSATFTFG
+537 TELTSSSAAFAFG
-550 QDNISKAYK
+550 QANISKAYK
-559 INQGVVISNTEDSS
+559 INKGVVVSNTEDSK

-590 MDSRDYEITKDPFTK
+590 MDSRDYDITKDPFTK
-605 LTVGTV
+605 LKAGAV
-611 FNANVFAAASNFFCP
+611 FNADVFAAASNFFCP
-626 SNIEIISQQEVLTM
+626 SNIQITGEQEVLTL
-640 DKEKAE
+640 DKKEGT

-664 GSNTDPI
+664 TNADPI

-697 IITAKKSETLSV
+697 IITAKKSETLKV
-709 QAKITVVDENITKV
+709 QAKITVVDKNVTTVTIKSTDFGLSGVQKSIVDKTIKGLNFKISGPNTSGICNFKPNYFGIYKGNKIEISCNLGLINKVIFTCNANGTAKGGPKNFTGTNYTAGEEETGIWELATGASSLSLTASEAQVQIT
-723 KVSFNSDIADLLT
+723 
-736 IDDSAKTA
+736 
-744 TLTTQGITFLIKQEG
+744 Q
-759 SPTPLSQ
+759 
-766 MKDYL
+766 
-771 SSSNSLRFYQGYS
+771 
-784 MEISVA
+784 MEISYIPSA
-790 SGTIKAIKPDS
+790 
-801 YAKKAFTAKNISSTD
+801 
-816 FTVTDI
+816 
-822 DTVSMKNTTSSK
+822 
-834 ISMKAVKQVQI
+834 
-845 FSLEFTLGE
+845 E

>member
-29 NNPSQPSNN
+29 TNPSQQPS
-38 PTTPSNNSQ
+38 TPSNNSQ

-101 KITFTGNGT
+101 KITFTGNGSI
-110 VKITATYKG
+110 KITATYKG

-138 EAKAASSDLNNLIK
+138 EAKAATSNANNLIK

-160 LGKSAYISD
+160 LGTSAYISD
-169 TTGGAYI
+169 STGGAYI

-181 NSADTAITNKSFT
+181 NNADTAITNKSFT

-206 HSNSKDKN
+206 HSNKKDKN
-214 GNQNERGLQISNW
+214 GNQIERGLQISNY
-227 NSEKRER
+227 NSGSR
-234 VSGTSAIVSTTE
+234 VNGTSAIVSTTE
-246 VEAMKPIELDEAGYK
+246 VEAMEPIELDEAGFK

-278 VSGNPKEK
+278 VSGKPSK
-286 GVNVKFKLGN
+286 GTGVDVKFKLGN
-296 TDIVLRTDK
+296 TDITLRTDK
-305 YDPASPSDTLVT
+305 FDPAAPSDTLVT
-317 GKKYKITA
+317 GKKFKITA

-383 TIEEGIDLA
+383 TIEEGSDLA
-392 SLENGVLT
+392 SLENSVLT

-415 DGKTLTAEVTINAT
+415 DGKTLIAEVTINAT

-452 VMGYTGTPRIDY
+452 VMGYTGTPRIDS

-503 ISHFPNGSVT
+503 IQHYKQGDVT

-550 QDNISKAYK
+550 QANISKAFK
-559 INQGVVISNTEDSS
+559 INQGVVVSNTEDSS

-580 TLGSNEYDLF
+580 TLGSNEYELF
-590 MDSRDYEITKDPFTK
+590 MDSRDYDITKDPFTNLK
-605 LTVGTV
+605 VGAV
-611 FNANVFAAASNFFCP
+611 FNADVFAAATNFFCP
-626 SNIEIISQQEVLTM
+626 SNIEITSQQEVLTL
-640 DKEKAE
+640 DKKEGT

-651 NDKTLQLNATYTG
+651 NNKTLQLNATYG
-664 GSNTDPI
+664 GSNTAAI
-671 VWSSSAES
+671 VWSSSVES
-679 VATVD
+679 VATVN

-723 KVSFNSDIADLLT
+723 TISASDLTKMGTAGAVNQEVKGIKFEISNGIVNVANIRVYQGQTLKLTSNIGLMTKVVFTCTASGD
-736 IDDSAKTA
+736 AKYGPGCFRGTNYTA
-744 TLTTQGITFLIKQEG
+744 GEEETGTWELAAGASSLTLTASKKQVRITQ
-759 SPTPLSQ
+759 
-766 MKDYL
+766 
-771 SSSNSLRFYQGYS
+771 
-784 MEISVA
+784 MEISYIPSA
-790 SGTIKAIKPDS
+790 
-801 YAKKAFTAKNISSTD
+801 
-816 FTVTDI
+816 
-822 DTVSMKNTTSSK
+822 
-834 ISMKAVKQVQI
+834 
-845 FSLEFTLGE
+845 E

>member
-29 NNPSQPSNN
+29 NNPSQQPSNN

-74 NNGSAIVEQASVVY
+74 NNGSAIADQKGVVY

-101 KITFTGNGT
+101 KITFTGNGS

-138 EAKAASSDLNNLIK
+138 EAKAASSDMNNLIK

-169 TTGGAYI
+169 STGGAYI

-181 NSADTAITNKSFT
+181 NNADTAITNKSFT

-206 HSNSKDKN
+206 HSTN
-214 GNQNERGLQISNW
+214 GGERGLQISNW
-227 NSEKRER
+227 NSEKKER

-278 VSGNPKEK
+278 VSGNPKDK

-305 YDPASPSDTLVT
+305 YDPASPSDTLVA

-346 ADAKPLEVSY
+346 ADSKPLEVSY
-356 TGNAYVGQK
+356 TGDAYVGEF
-365 VTLETTASGVK
+365 VNLVTTASGVK

-383 TIEEGIDLA
+383 TIEEGSNLA
-392 SLENGVLT
+392 SLANGVLT
-400 ITGEGT
+400 IIGEGT

-429 ALALSKLS
+429 NLTLSKLS
-437 ELKSMTSGKVKSRGY
+437 ELKSMTKGKKVKSRGY
-452 VMGYTGTPRIDY
+452 VMGYTGTPRSDSE
-464 GLYDKVFIAD
+464 LYDKVFVAD

-483 VKPEQLTG
+483 VLPEQLNG
-491 INVGDLIEFTGD
+491 IKVGDLIEFTGD
-503 ISHFPNGSVT
+503 ISHYPNGSVT
-513 TYETRNNVITKLTEA
+513 TYETKNNVITKLTEA
-528 DPSIVKPTA
+528 DSSIVKPTA
-537 TELTSSSATFTFG
+537 TELTSSSAAFAFG
-550 QDNISKAYK
+550 QANISKAFK
-559 INQGVVISNTEDSS
+559 INQGVVVSNTEDSS

-580 TLGSNEYDLF
+580 TLGSNEYELF
-590 MDSRDYEITKDPFTK
+590 MDSRDYDITKDPFTK
-605 LTVGTV
+605 LTAGAV
-611 FNANVFAAASNFFCP
+611 FNADVFAAASNFFCP
-626 SNIEIISQQEVLTM
+626 SNIEITSQQEVLTL
-640 DKEKAE
+640 DKEE
-646 INIHG
+646 GTINIHG
-651 NDKTLQLNATYTG
+651 NDKTLQLNATYG
-664 GSNTDPI
+664 GTNTAPI
-671 VWSSSAES
+671 VWSSSVES
-679 VATVD
+679 VATVN

-697 IITAKKSETLSV
+697 IITAKKSETLYA
-709 QAKITVVDENITKV
+709 QAKITVVDENITTV
-723 KVSFNSDIADLLT
+723 TVSFNSDIDDLF
-736 IDDSAKTA
+736 IADDSAKTA
-744 TLTTQGITFLIKQEG
+744 TLTTQGITFLMKQG
-759 SPTPLSQ
+759 SSNIAPSQ
-766 MKDYL
+766 MKRYL
-771 SSSNSLRFYQGYS
+771 SNNSLRFYQGYS

-790 SGTIKAIKPDS
+790 SGTIKAINPDS
-801 YAKKAFTAKNISSTD
+801 NPSNPFTKDTIQSDD

-822 DTVSMKNTTSSK
+822 DTVSMINTTSSK
-834 ISMKAVKQVQI
+834 ISMTAVKQVKI
-845 FSLEFTLGE
+845 NSLEFTLGE

>member
-38 PTTPSNNSQ
+38 PTTPSNNPQ

-74 NNGSAIVEQASVVY
+74 NNGSAIVEQASVLY

-101 KITFTGNGT
+101 KITFTGNGS

-138 EAKAASSDLNNLIK
+138 EAKAATSDANNLIK

-160 LGKSAYISD
+160 LGTSAYISD
-169 TTGGAYI
+169 STGGAYI

-181 NSADTAITNKSFT
+181 NNADTAITNKSFT

-206 HSNSKDKN
+206 HSNKKDKN
-214 GNQNERGLQISNW
+214 GNQIERGLQISNY
-227 NSEKRER
+227 NSGSR

-278 VSGNPKEK
+278 VSGKPSK
-286 GVNVKFKLGN
+286 GTGVDVKFKLGN

-305 YDPASPSDTLVT
+305 FDPAAPSDTLVT

-346 ADAKPLEVSY
+346 ADSKPLEVSY
-356 TGNAYVGQK
+356 TGDAYVGEF
-365 VTLETTASGVK
+365 VNLVTTASGVK

-383 TIEEGIDLA
+383 TIEEGSNLA
-392 SLENGVLT
+392 SLANGVLT

-429 ALALSKLS
+429 VLTLSKLS
-437 ELKSMTSGKVKSRGY
+437 ELKSMTEGKKVKSRGY
-452 VMGYTGTPRIDY
+452 VMGHTGTPRSDS
-464 GLYDKVFIAD
+464 GLYDKVFVAD

-483 VKPEQLTG
+483 VLPEQLTG
-491 INVGDLIEFTGD
+491 INVGDLIEFTGYIKNHKQSD
-503 ISHFPNGSVT
+503 VT
-513 TYETRNNVITKLTEA
+513 TYETVTNVITKLTEA
-528 DPSIVKPTA
+528 DSSIVKPTA
-537 TELTSSSATFTFG
+537 TELTSSSAAFAFG
-550 QDNISKAYK
+550 QANISKAFK
-559 INQGVVISNTEDSS
+559 INQGVVVSNTEDSK

-590 MDSRDYEITKDPFTK
+590 MDSRDYDITNDPFTNLK
-605 LTVGTV
+605 VGAV

-626 SNIEIISQQEVLTM
+626 SNIEISGQQEVLTM
-640 DKEKAE
+640 DKKEGT

-651 NDKTLQLNATYTG
+651 NDKTLQLKATYTG
-664 GSNTDPI
+664 SNTGAI
-671 VWSSSAES
+671 TWSSSVES

-697 IITAKKSETLSV
+697 IITAKKSETLYA
-709 QAKITVVDENITKV
+709 QAKITVVDKNVTTVTIKPTDFGLTDVQKTSVDKTIKGLNFKISGSNTSGICTFKADCFGIYKGNKIEISSTLGLINKVIFTCKTNGTEKYGPGNFTGANYTAGTENTGIWELAAGASSLSLTASEAQVRIT
-723 KVSFNSDIADLLT
+723 
-736 IDDSAKTA
+736 
-744 TLTTQGITFLIKQEG
+744 Q
-759 SPTPLSQ
+759 
-766 MKDYL
+766 
-771 SSSNSLRFYQGYS
+771 
-784 MEISVA
+784 MEISYI
-790 SGTIKAIKPDS
+790 S
-801 YAKKAFTAKNISSTD
+801 TA
-816 FTVTDI
+816 
-822 DTVSMKNTTSSK
+822 
-834 ISMKAVKQVQI
+834 
-845 FSLEFTLGE
+845 E

>member
-74 NNGSAIVEQASVVY
+74 NNGSAIADQKGVVY

-101 KITFTGNGT
+101 KITFTGNGSI
-110 VKITATYKG
+110 KITATYKG

-138 EAKAASSDLNNLIK
+138 EAKAATSNANNLIK

-160 LGKSAYISD
+160 LGTSAYISD
-169 TTGGAYI
+169 STGGAYI

-206 HSNSKDKN
+206 HSNKKDKN
-214 GNQNERGLQISNW
+214 GNQIERGLQISNFD
-227 NSEKRER
+227 SGSR
-234 VSGTSAIVSTTE
+234 VNGTSAIVSITK
-246 VEAMKPIELDEAGYK
+246 VEAMEPIELDEAGYK

-346 ADAKPLEVSY
+346 ADSEPLEVSY
-356 TGNAYVGQK
+356 TGDAYVGEF
-365 VTLETTASGVK
+365 VNLVTTASGVK

-383 TIEEGIDLA
+383 TIEEGSNLA

-429 ALALSKLS
+429 VLTLSKLS
-437 ELKSMTSGKVKSRGY
+437 ELKSMTEGKKVKSRGY
-452 VMGYTGTPRIDY
+452 VMGHTGTPRSDS
-464 GLYDKVFIAD
+464 GLYDKVFVAD

-483 VKPEQLTG
+483 VLPEQLTG
-491 INVGDLIEFTGD
+491 IKVGDLIEFTGYIKNFKQSD
-503 ISHFPNGSVT
+503 VT
-513 TYETRNNVITKLTEA
+513 TYETVTNVITKLAEA
-528 DPSIVKPTA
+528 DSSIVKPTA

-550 QDNISKAYK
+550 QANISKAYK
-559 INQGVVISNTEDSS
+559 INHGVVISNTKNSK

-590 MDSRDYEITKDPFTK
+590 MDSRDYDITKDPFTK
-605 LTVGTV
+605 LIPGAV
-611 FNANVFAAASNFFCP
+611 FNADVFAAATNFFCP
-626 SNIEIISQQEVLTM
+626 SNIEITGKQEVLTL
-640 DKEKAE
+640 DRKEGE

-651 NDKTLQLNATYTG
+651 DDKTLQLNATYAG
-664 GSNTDPI
+664 GTNTDPI

-697 IITAKKSETLSV
+697 IITAKKSETLKV
-709 QAKITVVDENITKV
+709 QAKITVVDKTVTKV
-723 KVSFNSDIADLLT
+723 TISYSDLTVTEAGAINQEVKGIKIEISNGIVNNDRFRVYKGQTLKLTSNIGLMTKVVFTCTESGTTKGGPGCFTGTNYTAGKE
-736 IDDSAKTA
+736 KTGIWELA
-744 TLTTQGITFLIKQEG
+744 AGASSLTLTAYTNQVRITQ
-759 SPTPLSQ
+759 
-766 MKDYL
+766 
-771 SSSNSLRFYQGYS
+771 
-784 MEISVA
+784 MEISYIPSA
-790 SGTIKAIKPDS
+790 
-801 YAKKAFTAKNISSTD
+801 
-816 FTVTDI
+816 
-822 DTVSMKNTTSSK
+822 
-834 ISMKAVKQVQI
+834 
-845 FSLEFTLGE
+845 E